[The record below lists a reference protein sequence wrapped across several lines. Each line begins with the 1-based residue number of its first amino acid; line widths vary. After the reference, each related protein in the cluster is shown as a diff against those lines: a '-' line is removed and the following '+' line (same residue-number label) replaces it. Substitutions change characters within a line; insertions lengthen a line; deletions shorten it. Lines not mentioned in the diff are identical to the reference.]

1 MWKIALKLMRK
12 SVRMLI
18 ASGIAILIGSMF
30 MSATLLFVN
39 SVDDLMV
46 RNATEEFSSANYAI
60 SFKNPNSSPSSEI
73 HYKDLH
79 LDKISKMPGVNGIRS
94 DDATALVRVEKGD
107 KSVTSIAWSSG
118 LYGNLPVYKSTEGR
132 DPQKIGEI
140 TLIKS
145 IAKSIHANVGDT
157 ITLVKVDDTGGD
169 KEKSYDVR
177 VVGLVDDG
185 EHSQIPVSNRG
196 TYLGGVTNDFCAKLK
211 NLKNFDNQVVQS
223 KVYMSIDESKIN
235 DLSPK
240 INALLPEQ
248 FSLMSR
254 HEVGVRSVRN
264 VSNGTNFVTMF
275 LLSFG
280 VLALLISSLVIANT
294 FQVLVAQRR
303 RTLAL
308 LRVIGAQSHQLYAA
322 VLLEAAV
329 LGVISAAVGVLCA
342 IGFMGVISN
351 VNINSGPL
359 SKIPLI
365 VSLPAVVWPIV
376 IGAIVTVLASMGAAR
391 SATKV
396 TPMEALRPMDLIK
409 DKRASI
415 IRAVFGV
422 IFIVIGILA
431 TVLSF
436 NALTN
441 MIAGKSPNAGSDSW
455 MTLLG
460 AMFGCALVFIGI
472 IMTAIFWMPFAMK
485 ATGAIMALCGPASKV
500 ANANVQRN
508 PRRVAATGTALL
520 IGVTLVSTVVT
531 GAICGKAT
539 LKGVVDDRYSV
550 DIIIQGKNVD
560 ESLAADIS
568 KISGIKHT
576 ELLSAVPMTFKNAK
590 GKTEYAMVAG
600 VDNANQLRNV
610 MHTDLDGVE
619 INKDSVLLPKFDS
632 EGGEPFELKKGNLN
646 LQAYVEKNDS
656 GDDSDAN
663 SDNITPF
670 TGMNTD
676 SSNNNKSIT
685 VKQVQ
690 FKKYRNVGVY
700 SNNTAFVSK
709 SYFNNYLKPTTHM
722 LLISVDSSKGNLID
736 IVKNIRNVT
745 SNYAE
750 VIAAGSVF
758 QRAQWESAIDI
769 MMMLLVGLIAVA
781 VVIALIGVAN
791 TLSLSVIE
799 RTKESATLRAI
810 GMTRGQVRR
819 SLALEATLISLTST
833 VSGLIVGTVFGWI
846 GSYMVF
852 SVIGKVPFVVDWTI
866 YAVLALIALLA
877 ALLSSV
883 LPARR
888 AVKSSPVV
896 ALAEE

>member
-60 SFKNPNSSPSSEI
+60 SSKGSNNSPSGAI

-107 KSVTSIAWSSG
+107 KSATSIAWSSG

-132 DPQKIGEI
+132 EPQKIGEI

-145 IAKSIHANVGDT
+145 IAKSINANVGDT

-240 INALLPEQ
+240 ISSLLPEQ

-254 HEVGVRSVRN
+254 HEVGVRAVRN

-280 VLALLISSLVIANT
+280 ILALLISSLVIANT

-322 VLLEAAV
+322 VLLEAAI
-329 LGVISAAVGVLCA
+329 LGVISACVGVLCA
-342 IGFMGVISN
+342 IGFMGAISN

-376 IGAIVTVLASMGAAR
+376 IGVIVTVLASMSAAR

-422 IFIVIGILA
+422 IFIVAGILA
-431 TVLSF
+431 TALS
-436 NALTN
+436 ATSLAS
-441 MIAGKSPNAGSDSW
+441 MIAVQSPNAGSDSW

-460 AMFGCALVFIGI
+460 AVFGCALVFIGI
-472 IMTAIFWMPFAMK
+472 IITATFWMPFAMK
-485 ATGAIMALCGPASKV
+485 LTGAIMALCGPASKV

-550 DIIIQGKNVD
+550 DIIVQGKNVN

-568 KISGIKHT
+568 KISGVKHT
-576 ELLSAVPMTFKNAK
+576 ELLPAVPMTFKNAK
-590 GKTEYAMVAG
+590 GKTEYTMVAG
-600 VDNANQLRNV
+600 VDNVNQLKNV
-610 MHTDLDGVE
+610 MHTDLSGVN
-619 INKDSVLLPKFDS
+619 INKDSVLLPKFNE
-632 EGGEPFELKKGNLN
+632 EGGEPFDLKKGNLN
-646 LQAYVEKNDS
+646 LQAYVENYSS
-656 GDDSDAN
+656 GETDGK
-663 SDNITPF
+663 NITPF

-676 SSNNNKSIT
+676 PTNNNKSIT

-690 FKKYRNVGVY
+690 FKKYRNIGVY

-709 SYFNNYLKPTTHM
+709 SYFNKYLNPTTHM
-722 LLISVDSSKGNLID
+722 LLILVDSSKANLVD
-736 IVKNIRNVT
+736 IAKNIQNVT
-745 SNYAE
+745 SSYAE
-750 VIAAGSVF
+750 VMATGSVF
-758 QRAQWESAIDI
+758 ERAKWESAINSI
-769 MMMLLVGLIAVA
+769 MMVLVGLIAVA

-833 VSGLIVGTVFGWI
+833 VCGLIVGTAFGWV

-852 SVIGKVPFVVDWTI
+852 SIIGNVPFVVDWNI
-866 YAVLALIALLA
+866 YAILALIALLA

-896 ALAEE
+896 ALAED

>member
-1 MWKIALKLMRK
+1 MRK

-30 MSATLLFVN
+30 MSATLLFAN

-46 RNATEEFSSANYAI
+46 RNATDEFGSANYAI
-60 SFKNPNSSPSSEI
+60 SFRNPNSSPSSEI

-79 LDKISKMPGVNGIRS
+79 LDEISKMTGVNGIRS

-107 KSVTSIAWSSG
+107 KSVTSIAWSNG

-132 DPQKIGEI
+132 EPQKIGEI

-145 IAKSIHANVGDT
+145 IAKSIHANIGDT

-185 EHSQIPVSNRG
+185 EHSQIPFSNRG
-196 TYLGGVTNDFCAKLK
+196 TYLGGVTNDFCAKLN
-211 NLKNFDNQVVQS
+211 NLKNFDNEVVQS

-240 INALLPEQ
+240 INSLLPSR

-254 HEVGVRSVRN
+254 HEVGVRAVRN

-280 VLALLISSLVIANT
+280 ILALLISSLVIANT

-322 VLLEAAV
+322 VLLEAAI

-342 IGFMGVISN
+342 IGFMGAISN

-365 VSLPAVVWPIV
+365 VSLPAVVWPIA
-376 IGAIVTVLASMGAAR
+376 IGTIVTVLASMSAAR

-415 IRAVFGV
+415 LRSVFGV
-422 IFIVIGILA
+422 VFIVVGILFTALSA
-431 TVLSF
+431 TSLAS
-436 NALTN
+436 
-441 MIAGKSPNAGSDSW
+441 MIAGKSPTAGSDSW

-472 IMTAIFWMPFAMK
+472 IITATFWMPFAMK

-576 ELLSAVPMTFKNAK
+576 ELLPAVPMTFKNAK
-590 GKTEYAMVAG
+590 GKTEYAMAAG
-600 VDNANQLRNV
+600 VDNTDQLRNV
-610 MHTDLDGVE
+610 MHTNLDGVN
-619 INKDSVLLPKFDS
+619 INRDSVLLPKFNN
-632 EGGEPFELKKGNLN
+632 EGGEPFELKKGNLD
-646 LQAYVEKNDS
+646 LQAYVEKYSSSEDS
-656 GDDSDAN
+656 VDS
-663 SDNITPF
+663 ITPF

-676 SSNNNKSIT
+676 SSNNDKSIT

-690 FKKYRNVGVY
+690 FKKYRNVNIY
-700 SNNTAFVSK
+700 SRNTAFVSK
-709 SYFNNYLKPTTHM
+709 SYFNNYLKPTTHI
-722 LLISVDSSKGNLID
+722 LLISVDSSKANLVD
-736 IVKNIRNVT
+736 IVKNIRNIT
-745 SNYAE
+745 SSYAE
-750 VIAAGSVF
+750 VMAGGSVF

-833 VSGLIVGTVFGWI
+833 VSGLIVGTAFGWI

-852 SVIGKVPFVVDWTI
+852 SAIGKVPFVIDWTI

-896 ALAEE
+896 ALAED

>member
-46 RNATEEFSSANYAI
+46 RNATEEFHSANYAI
-60 SFKNPNSSPSSEI
+60 SSKSSNNSPNSGI

-79 LDKISKMPGVNGIRS
+79 LDKISKMHGVNGIRS

-145 IAKSIHANVGDT
+145 IAKSIHANIGDT

-196 TYLGGVTNDFCAKLK
+196 TYLGGVTNDFCAKLN
-211 NLKNFDNQVVQS
+211 NLKNFDNEVVQS

-240 INALLPEQ
+240 INSLLPSR

-254 HEVGVRSVRN
+254 HEVGVRAVRN

-280 VLALLISSLVIANT
+280 ILALLISSLVIANT

-322 VLLEAAV
+322 VLLEAAI
-329 LGVISAAVGVLCA
+329 LGVISAGVGVLCA
-342 IGFMGVISN
+342 IGFMGAISN

-365 VSLPAVVWPIV
+365 VSLPAVVWPIA
-376 IGAIVTVLASMGAAR
+376 IGTIVTVLASMSAAR

-422 IFIVIGILA
+422 LFIVVGILA
-431 TVLSF
+431 TALS
-436 NALTN
+436 ATSLAS
-441 MIAGKSPNAGSDSW
+441 MIAGKSPTAGSDSW

-472 IMTAIFWMPFAMK
+472 IITATFWMPFAMK

-539 LKGVVDDRYSV
+539 LKGVVDDHYSV

-576 ELLSAVPMTFKNAK
+576 ELLPAVPMTFKNAK
-590 GKTEYAMVAG
+590 GKTEYAMAAG
-600 VDNANQLRNV
+600 VDNADQLRNV
-610 MHTDLDGVE
+610 MHTDLDGVN
-619 INKDSVLLPKFDS
+619 ITKDSVLLPKFNE
-632 EGGEPFELKKGNLN
+632 EGGEPFELKKGNLS
-646 LQAYVEKNDS
+646 LQAYVEKYSSGETDS
-656 GDDSDAN
+656 N
-663 SDNITPF
+663 NITPF

-676 SSNNNKSIT
+676 SSNNDKSIT

-690 FKKYRNVGVY
+690 FKTYRNVGVY

-722 LLISVDSSKGNLID
+722 LLISVDSSKANLID

>member
-30 MSATLLFVN
+30 MSATLLFAN

-46 RNATEEFSSANYAI
+46 RNATNEFGSANYAI
-60 SFKNPNSSPSSEI
+60 SFRNPNSSPSSEI

-79 LDKISKMPGVNGIRS
+79 LDEISKMPGVNGIRS

-107 KSVTSIAWSSG
+107 KSVTSIAWSNG

-132 DPQKIGEI
+132 DPQEISEI

-145 IAKSIHANVGDT
+145 IAKSIHANIGDT

-185 EHSQIPVSNRG
+185 EHSQIPFSNRG
-196 TYLGGVTNDFCAKLK
+196 TYLGGITNDFCAKLE
-211 NLKNFDNQVVQS
+211 NIENFDNQVVQS

-240 INALLPEQ
+240 INALLPSR

-280 VLALLISSLVIANT
+280 ILALLISSLVIANT

-322 VLLEAAV
+322 VLLEAAI

-342 IGFMGVISN
+342 IGFMGAISN

-365 VSLPAVVWPIV
+365 VSLPAVVWPIA
-376 IGAIVTVLASMGAAR
+376 IGTIVTVLASMSAAR

-422 IFIVIGILA
+422 IFIVVGILA
-431 TVLSF
+431 TALS
-436 NALTN
+436 ATSLAS

-472 IMTAIFWMPFAMK
+472 IITATFWMPFAMK

-576 ELLSAVPMTFKNAK
+576 ELLPAVPMTFKNAK
-590 GKTEYAMVAG
+590 GKTEYAMAVG
-600 VDNANQLRNV
+600 VDNVNQLKNV
-610 MHTDLDGVE
+610 MHTDLDGVN
-619 INKDSVLLPKFDS
+619 INKDSILLPKFNE
-632 EGGEPFELKKGNLN
+632 EGGEPFELKKGNLD
-646 LQAYVEKNDS
+646 LQAYVEKYSS
-656 GDDSDAN
+656 GETD

-670 TGMNTD
+670 TGTNTD
-676 SSNNNKSIT
+676 SSNNDKSIT

-690 FKKYRNVGVY
+690 FKKYRNVNIY
-700 SNNTAFVSK
+700 SRNTAFVSK
-709 SYFNNYLKPTTHM
+709 SYFNNYLKPTTHI
-722 LLISVDSSKGNLID
+722 LLISVDSSKANLVD
-736 IVKNIRNVT
+736 IVKNIRNIT
-745 SNYAE
+745 SSYAE
-750 VIAAGSVF
+750 VMAAGSVF
-758 QRAQWESAIDI
+758 ERAQWESAIDV

-852 SVIGKVPFVVDWTI
+852 SVIGKVPFVVDWAI

>member
-30 MSATLLFVN
+30 MSATLLFAN

-46 RNATEEFSSANYAI
+46 RNATNEFGSANYAI
-60 SFKNPNSSPSSEI
+60 SFRNPNSSPSSEI

-79 LDKISKMPGVNGIRS
+79 LDEISKMPGVNGIRS

-107 KSVTSIAWSSG
+107 KSVTSIAWSNG

-132 DPQKIGEI
+132 DPQEIGEI

-145 IAKSIHANVGDT
+145 IAKSIHANIGDT

-185 EHSQIPVSNRG
+185 EHSQIPFSNRG
-196 TYLGGVTNDFCAKLK
+196 TYLGGITNDFCAKLE
-211 NLKNFDNQVVQS
+211 NIENFDNQVVQS

-240 INALLPEQ
+240 INALLPSR

-280 VLALLISSLVIANT
+280 ILALLISSLVIANT

-322 VLLEAAV
+322 VLLEAAI

-342 IGFMGVISN
+342 IGFMGAISN

-365 VSLPAVVWPIV
+365 VSLPAIVWPIA
-376 IGAIVTVLASMGAAR
+376 IGTIVTVLASMSAAR

-422 IFIVIGILA
+422 LFIVVGILA
-431 TVLSF
+431 TALS
-436 NALTN
+436 ATSLAS

-472 IMTAIFWMPFAMK
+472 IITATFWMPFAMK
-485 ATGAIMALCGPASKV
+485 ATGAIMALCGSASKV

-576 ELLSAVPMTFKNAK
+576 ELLPAVPMTFKNAK
-590 GKTEYAMVAG
+590 GKTEYAMAVG
-600 VDNANQLRNV
+600 VDNVNQLKNV
-610 MHTDLDGVE
+610 MHTDLDGVN
-619 INKDSVLLPKFDS
+619 INKDSILLPKFNE
-632 EGGEPFELKKGNLN
+632 EGGEPFELKKGNLD
-646 LQAYVEKNDS
+646 LQAYVEKYSS
-656 GDDSDAN
+656 GETD

-670 TGMNTD
+670 TGTNTD
-676 SSNNNKSIT
+676 SSNNDKSIT

-690 FKKYRNVGVY
+690 FKKYRNVNIY
-700 SNNTAFVSK
+700 SRNTAFVSK
-709 SYFNNYLKPTTHM
+709 SYFNNYLKPTTHI
-722 LLISVDSSKGNLID
+722 LLISVDSSKANLVD
-736 IVKNIRNVT
+736 IVKNIRNIT
-745 SNYAE
+745 SSYAE
-750 VIAAGSVF
+750 VMAAGSVF
-758 QRAQWESAIDI
+758 ERAQWESAIDV

-852 SVIGKVPFVVDWTI
+852 SVIGKVPFVVDWAI
-866 YAVLALIALLA
+866 YAVLALITLLA

>member
-30 MSATLLFVN
+30 MSATLLFAN

-46 RNATEEFSSANYAI
+46 RNATNEFGSANYAI
-60 SFKNPNSSPSSEI
+60 SFRNPNSSPSSEI

-79 LDKISKMPGVNGIRS
+79 LDEISKMPGVNGIRS

-107 KSVTSIAWSSG
+107 KSVTSIAWSNG

-132 DPQKIGEI
+132 DPQEIGEI

-145 IAKSIHANVGDT
+145 IAKSIHANIGDT

-185 EHSQIPVSNRG
+185 EHSQIPFSNRG
-196 TYLGGVTNDFCAKLK
+196 TYLGGITNDFCAKLE
-211 NLKNFDNQVVQS
+211 NIENFDNQVVQS

-240 INALLPEQ
+240 INALLPSR

-280 VLALLISSLVIANT
+280 ILALLISSLVIANT

-322 VLLEAAV
+322 VLLEAAI

-342 IGFMGVISN
+342 IGFMGAISN

-365 VSLPAVVWPIV
+365 VSLPAVVWPIA
-376 IGAIVTVLASMGAAR
+376 IGTIVTVLASMSAAR

-422 IFIVIGILA
+422 LFIVVGILA
-431 TVLSF
+431 TALS
-436 NALTN
+436 ATSLAS

-472 IMTAIFWMPFAMK
+472 IITATFWMPFAMK

-576 ELLSAVPMTFKNAK
+576 ELLPAVPMTFKNAK
-590 GKTEYAMVAG
+590 GKTEYAMAAG
-600 VDNANQLRNV
+600 VDNVNQLKNV
-610 MHTDLDGVE
+610 MHTDLDGVN
-619 INKDSVLLPKFDS
+619 INKDSILLPKFNE
-632 EGGEPFELKKGNLN
+632 EGGEPFELKKGNLD
-646 LQAYVEKNDS
+646 LQAYVEKYSS
-656 GDDSDAN
+656 GETD

-670 TGMNTD
+670 TGTNTD
-676 SSNNNKSIT
+676 SSNNDKSIT

-690 FKKYRNVGVY
+690 FKNYRNVNIY
-700 SNNTAFVSK
+700 SRNTAFVSK
-709 SYFNNYLKPTTHM
+709 SYFNNYLKPTTHI
-722 LLISVDSSKGNLID
+722 LLISVDSSKANLVD
-736 IVKNIRNVT
+736 IVKNIRNIT
-745 SNYAE
+745 PSYAE
-750 VIAAGSVF
+750 VMAAGSVF
-758 QRAQWESAIDI
+758 ERAQWESAIDV

-852 SVIGKVPFVVDWTI
+852 SVIGKVPFVVDWAI

>member
-46 RNATEEFSSANYAI
+46 RNATEEFHSANYAI
-60 SFKNPNSSPSSEI
+60 SSKSSNSSPNSGI

-79 LDKISKMPGVNGIRS
+79 LDEISKMPGVNGIRS

-145 IAKSIHANVGDT
+145 IAKSIHANIGDT

-196 TYLGGVTNDFCAKLK
+196 TYLGGVTNDFCAKLN

-235 DLSPK
+235 DLSHK

-254 HEVGVRSVRN
+254 HEVGVRAVRN
-264 VSNGTNFVTMF
+264 ISNGTNFITMF
-275 LLSFG
+275 LMSFG
-280 VLALLISSLVIANT
+280 VLALLVSSLVIANT

-322 VLLEAAV
+322 VLLEAAI
-329 LGVISAAVGVLCA
+329 LGVISASIGVLCA
-342 IGFMGVISN
+342 IGFMGAISN

-415 IRAVFGV
+415 LRSVFGV
-422 IFIVIGILA
+422 LFIVVGILFTALSA
-431 TVLSF
+431 TSLAS
-436 NALTN
+436 
-441 MIAGKSPNAGSDSW
+441 MIAQQSPNAGADSW
-455 MTLLG
+455 RTLLV
-460 AMFGCALVFIGI
+460 AVFGCALVFIGI
-472 IMTAIFWMPFAMK
+472 IITATFWMPFAMK

-576 ELLSAVPMTFKNAK
+576 ELLPAVPMTFKNAK
-590 GKTEYAMVAG
+590 GETEYTLVAG
-600 VDNANQLRNV
+600 VDNVDQLRNV
-610 MHTDLDGVE
+610 MHTDLDGVN
-619 INKDSVLLPKFDS
+619 INKDSVLLPKPD
-632 EGGEPFELKKGNLN
+632 EGEEPFDLKKGSLN
-646 LQAYVEKNDS
+646 LQAYVEKYNSND
-656 GDDSDAN
+656 
-663 SDNITPF
+663 DNNDNFTPF

-690 FKKYRNVGVY
+690 FKKYRNVSVD
-700 SNNTAFVSK
+700 SNNTSFVSK
-709 SYFNNYLKPTTHM
+709 SYFNNYLKPTTHI
-722 LLISVDSSKGNLID
+722 LLISLNSRNANLID

-750 VIAAGSVF
+750 VMSTGSVF
-758 QRAQWESAIDI
+758 ERAMWESAIDT

-819 SLALEATLISLTST
+819 SLAMEATLISLTST

-852 SVIGKVPFVVDWTI
+852 SVIGKVPFVIDWTI
-866 YAVLALIALLA
+866 YAVLALIALFA

-896 ALAEE
+896 ALADE

>member
-30 MSATLLFVN
+30 MSATLLFAN
-39 SVDDLMV
+39 SVDDLVV
-46 RNATEEFSSANYAI
+46 RNATEEFGSANYAI

-79 LDKISKMPGVNGIRS
+79 LDEISKMPGVNGIRS
-94 DDATALVRVEKGD
+94 DDATALVKVEKGD

-145 IAKSIHANVGDT
+145 IAKSIHANIGDT

-185 EHSQIPVSNRG
+185 EHSQIPTSYRG
-196 TYLGGVTNDFCAKLK
+196 TYLGGVTNDFCAKLN

-235 DLSPK
+235 DLSHK

-254 HEVGVRSVRN
+254 HEVGVRAVRN
-264 VSNGTNFVTMF
+264 ISNGTNFITMF
-275 LLSFG
+275 LMSFG
-280 VLALLISSLVIANT
+280 VLALLVSSLVIANT

-322 VLLEAAV
+322 VLLEAAI
-329 LGVISAAVGVLCA
+329 LGVISASIGVLCA
-342 IGFMGVISN
+342 IGFMGAISN

-365 VSLPAVVWPIV
+365 VSLPAIVWPIV
-376 IGAIVTVLASMGAAR
+376 IGAIVTVLASMSAAR

-415 IRAVFGV
+415 LRAVFGV
-422 IFIVIGILA
+422 IFIVAGILA
-431 TVLSF
+431 TALSI
-436 NALTN
+436 NILASML
-441 MIAGKSPNAGSDSW
+441 AGRSVNAGSNSW

-460 AMFGCALVFIGI
+460 AIFGCSLVFIGI
-472 IMTAIFWMPFAMK
+472 VITATFWMPFAMR
-485 ATGAIMALCGPASKV
+485 ATGAVMALCGPSSKV

-550 DIIIQGKNVD
+550 DIIVQGKNVD

-576 ELLSAVPMTFKNAK
+576 ELLPAVPMTFKNAK
-590 GKTEYAMVAG
+590 GETEYTLVAG
-600 VDNANQLRNV
+600 VDNVDQLRNV
-610 MHTDLDGVE
+610 MHTDLDGVN
-619 INKDSVLLPKFDS
+619 INKDSVLLPKPD
-632 EGGEPFELKKGNLN
+632 EGEEPFDLKKGSLN
-646 LQAYVEKNDS
+646 LQAYVEKYNSND
-656 GDDSDAN
+656 
-663 SDNITPF
+663 DNNDNFTPF

-690 FKKYRNVGVY
+690 FKKYRNVSVD
-700 SNNTAFVSK
+700 SNNTSFVSK
-709 SYFNNYLKPTTHM
+709 SYFNNYLKPTTHI
-722 LLISVDSSKGNLID
+722 LLISLNSRNANLID

-750 VIAAGSVF
+750 VMSTGSVF
-758 QRAQWESAIDI
+758 ERAMWESAIDT

-819 SLALEATLISLTST
+819 SLAMEATLISLTST

-852 SVIGKVPFVVDWTI
+852 SVIGKVPFVIDWTI
-866 YAVLALIALLA
+866 YAVLALIALFA

-896 ALAEE
+896 ALADE

>member
-30 MSATLLFVN
+30 MSATLLFAN

-46 RNATEEFSSANYAI
+46 RNATNEFGSANYAI
-60 SFKNPNSSPSSEI
+60 SFRNPNSSPSSEI

-79 LDKISKMPGVNGIRS
+79 LDEISKMPGVNGIRS

-107 KSVTSIAWSSG
+107 KSVTSIAWSNG

-132 DPQKIGEI
+132 DPQEIGEI

-145 IAKSIHANVGDT
+145 IAKSIHANIGDT

-185 EHSQIPVSNRG
+185 EHSQIPFSNRG
-196 TYLGGVTNDFCAKLK
+196 TYLGGVTNDFCAKLN
-211 NLKNFDNQVVQS
+211 NLKNFDNEVVQS

-240 INALLPEQ
+240 INALLPSR

-280 VLALLISSLVIANT
+280 ILALLISSLVIANT

-322 VLLEAAV
+322 VLLEAAI

-342 IGFMGVISN
+342 IGFMGAISN

-365 VSLPAVVWPIV
+365 VSLPAIVWPIA
-376 IGAIVTVLASMGAAR
+376 IGTIVTVLASMSAAR

-422 IFIVIGILA
+422 VFIVVGILA
-431 TVLSF
+431 TALS
-436 NALTN
+436 ATSLAS
-441 MIAGKSPNAGSDSW
+441 MIARRSPTAGSDSW

-472 IMTAIFWMPFAMK
+472 VMTSIFWMPFAMK

-576 ELLSAVPMTFKNAK
+576 ELLPAVPMTFKNAK
-590 GKTEYAMVAG
+590 GKTEYAMAAG
-600 VDNANQLRNV
+600 VDNIDQLKNV
-610 MHTDLDGVE
+610 MHTNLDGVN
-619 INKDSVLLPKFDS
+619 INKDSILLPKFNN

-646 LQAYVEKNDS
+646 LQAYVEKYSS
-656 GDDSDAN
+656 GETD

-676 SSNNNKSIT
+676 TTNNDKSIT

-690 FKKYRNVGVY
+690 FKKYRNVNIY
-700 SNNTAFVSK
+700 SRNTAFVSK
-709 SYFNNYLKPTTHM
+709 SYFNNYLKPTTHI
-722 LLISVDSSKGNLID
+722 LLISVDSSKANLVD
-736 IVKNIRNVT
+736 IVKNIRNIT
-745 SNYAE
+745 SSYAE
-750 VIAAGSVF
+750 VMAAGSVF
-758 QRAQWESAIDI
+758 ERAQWESAIDV

-833 VSGLIVGTVFGWI
+833 VSGLIVGTAFGWI

-852 SVIGKVPFVVDWTI
+852 SAIGKVPFVIDWTI

-896 ALAEE
+896 ALAED

>member
-30 MSATLLFVN
+30 MSATLLFAN

-46 RNATEEFSSANYAI
+46 RNATDEFGSANYAI
-60 SFKNPNSSPSSEI
+60 SFRNPNSSPSSEI

-79 LDKISKMPGVNGIRS
+79 LDEISKMPGVNGIRS

-107 KSVTSIAWSSG
+107 KSVTSIAWSNG

-145 IAKSIHANVGDT
+145 IAKSIHANIGDT

-196 TYLGGVTNDFCAKLK
+196 TYLGGVTNDFCAKLN
-211 NLKNFDNQVVQS
+211 NLKNFDNEVVQS

-240 INALLPEQ
+240 INSLLPSR

-254 HEVGVRSVRN
+254 HEVGVRAVRN

-280 VLALLISSLVIANT
+280 ILALLISSLVIANT

-322 VLLEAAV
+322 VLLEAAI
-329 LGVISAAVGVLCA
+329 LGVISAGVGVLCA
-342 IGFMGVISN
+342 IGFMGAISN

-365 VSLPAVVWPIV
+365 VSLPAIVWPIA
-376 IGAIVTVLASMGAAR
+376 IGTIVTVLASMSAAR

-422 IFIVIGILA
+422 LFIVVGILA
-431 TVLSF
+431 TALS
-436 NALTN
+436 ATSLAS
-441 MIAGKSPNAGSDSW
+441 MIAGKSPTAGSDSW

-472 IMTAIFWMPFAMK
+472 IITATFWMPFAMK

-539 LKGVVDDRYSV
+539 LKGVVDDHYSV

-576 ELLSAVPMTFKNAK
+576 ELLPAVPMTFKNAK
-590 GKTEYAMVAG
+590 GKTEYAMAAG
-600 VDNANQLRNV
+600 VDNVNQLKNV
-610 MHTDLDGVE
+610 MHTDLDGVN
-619 INKDSVLLPKFDS
+619 INKDSVLLPKFNE

-646 LQAYVEKNDS
+646 LQAYVEKYSS
-656 GDDSDAN
+656 GETDSD
-663 SDNITPF
+663 DITPF

-676 SSNNNKSIT
+676 PSNNDKSIT

-690 FKKYRNVGVY
+690 FKKYRNVNIY
-700 SNNTAFVSK
+700 SRNTAFVSK
-709 SYFNNYLKPTTHM
+709 SYFNNYLKPTTHI
-722 LLISVDSSKGNLID
+722 LLISVDSSKANLVD
-736 IVKNIRNVT
+736 IVKNIRNIT
-745 SNYAE
+745 SSYAE
-750 VIAAGSVF
+750 VMAGGSVF
-758 QRAQWESAIDI
+758 QRAQWESAIDV

-833 VSGLIVGTVFGWI
+833 VSGLIVGTAFGWI

-852 SVIGKVPFVVDWTI
+852 SAIGKVPFVIDWTI

-896 ALAEE
+896 ALAED

>member
-30 MSATLLFVN
+30 MSATLLFAN

-46 RNATEEFSSANYAI
+46 RNATDEFSSANYAI
-60 SFKNPNSSPSSEI
+60 SFKNPNSSPSSKI

-79 LDKISKMPGVNGIRS
+79 LDEISKMPGINGIRS

-107 KSVTSIAWSSG
+107 KSVTSIAWSNG

-132 DPQKIGEI
+132 DPQEIGEI

-145 IAKSIHANVGDT
+145 IAKSIHANIGDT

-185 EHSQIPVSNRG
+185 EHSQIPFSNRG
-196 TYLGGVTNDFCAKLK
+196 TYLGGVTNDFCAKLN
-211 NLKNFDNQVVQS
+211 NLKNFDNEVVQS

-240 INALLPEQ
+240 INSLLPSR

-254 HEVGVRSVRN
+254 HEVGVRAVRN

-280 VLALLISSLVIANT
+280 ILALLISSLVIANT

-322 VLLEAAV
+322 VLLEAAI

-342 IGFMGVISN
+342 IGFMGAISN

-365 VSLPAVVWPIV
+365 VSLPAVVWPIA
-376 IGAIVTVLASMGAAR
+376 IGTIVTVLASMSAAR

-415 IRAVFGV
+415 LRSVFGV
-422 IFIVIGILA
+422 VFIVVGILA
-431 TVLSF
+431 TDLS
-436 NALTN
+436 ATSLAS
-441 MIAGKSPNAGSDSW
+441 MIARKSPTAGSDSW

-472 IMTAIFWMPFAMK
+472 IITATFWMPFAMK

-531 GAICGKAT
+531 GAMCGKAT
-539 LKGVVDDRYSV
+539 LKGVVDDHYSV

-568 KISGIKHT
+568 KISGIKNT
-576 ELLSAVPMTFKNAK
+576 ELLPAVPMTFKNAK
-590 GKTEYAMVAG
+590 GKTEYAMAAG
-600 VDNANQLRNV
+600 VDNTDQLKNV
-610 MHTDLDGVE
+610 MHTNLDGVN
-619 INKDSVLLPKFDS
+619 INRDSVLLPKFNN
-632 EGGEPFELKKGNLN
+632 EGGEPFDLEKGNLN
-646 LQAYVEKNDS
+646 LQAYVEKYSSSEDS
-656 GDDSDAN
+656 VDS
-663 SDNITPF
+663 ITPF

-676 SSNNNKSIT
+676 SSNNDKSIT

-690 FKKYRNVGVY
+690 FKKYRNV
-700 SNNTAFVSK
+700 SIHSRNTAFVSK
-709 SYFNNYLKPTTHM
+709 SYFNNYLKPTTHI
-722 LLISVDSSKGNLID
+722 LLISVDSSKANLVD
-736 IVKNIRNVT
+736 IVKNIRNIT
-745 SNYAE
+745 SSYAE
-750 VIAAGSVF
+750 VMAGGSVF

-833 VSGLIVGTVFGWI
+833 VSGLIVGTAFGWI

-852 SVIGKVPFVVDWTI
+852 SAIGKVPFVVDWAI

-896 ALAEE
+896 ALAED

>member
-30 MSATLLFVN
+30 MSATLLFAN

-46 RNATEEFSSANYAI
+46 RNATDEFGSANYAI
-60 SFKNPNSSPSSEI
+60 SFRNPNSFPSSKI

-79 LDKISKMPGVNGIRS
+79 LDEISKMPGVNGIRI

-132 DPQKIGEI
+132 DPQEIGEI

-145 IAKSIHANVGDT
+145 IAKSIHANIGDT

-185 EHSQIPVSNRG
+185 EHSQIPFSNRG
-196 TYLGGVTNDFCAKLK
+196 TYLGGVTNDFCAKLN

-240 INALLPEQ
+240 INSLLPSR

-254 HEVGVRSVRN
+254 HEVGVRAVRS

-280 VLALLISSLVIANT
+280 ILALLVSSLVIANT

-322 VLLEAAV
+322 VLLEAAI

-342 IGFMGVISN
+342 IGFMGAISN

-365 VSLPAVVWPIV
+365 VSLPAVVWPIA
-376 IGAIVTVLASMGAAR
+376 IGAIVTVLASMSAAR

-422 IFIVIGILA
+422 LFIVVGILA
-431 TVLSF
+431 TALS
-436 NALTN
+436 ATSLAS
-441 MIAGKSPNAGSDSW
+441 MIAGKSPTAGSDSW

-576 ELLSAVPMTFKNAK
+576 ELLPAVPMTFKNAK
-590 GKTEYAMVAG
+590 GKTEYAMAAG
-600 VDNANQLRNV
+600 VDNIDQLKNV
-610 MHTDLDGVE
+610 MHTNLDGVN
-619 INKDSVLLPKFDS
+619 INKDSVLLPKFNE

-646 LQAYVEKNDS
+646 LQAYVEKYSSGETDS
-656 GDDSDAN
+656 N
-663 SDNITPF
+663 NITPF

-676 SSNNNKSIT
+676 PSNNDKSIT

-690 FKKYRNVGVY
+690 FKKYRNVNIY
-700 SNNTAFVSK
+700 SRNTAFVSK
-709 SYFNNYLKPTTHM
+709 SYFNNYLKPTTHI
-722 LLISVDSSKGNLID
+722 LLISVDSSKANLVD
-736 IVKNIRNVT
+736 IVKNIRNIT
-745 SNYAE
+745 SSYAE
-750 VIAAGSVF
+750 VMAAGSVF

-833 VSGLIVGTVFGWI
+833 VSGLIVGTAFGWI

-852 SVIGKVPFVVDWTI
+852 SAIGKVPFVIDWTI

>member
-30 MSATLLFVN
+30 MSATLLFAN

-46 RNATEEFSSANYAI
+46 RNATNEFGSANYAI
-60 SFKNPNSSPSSEI
+60 SFRNPNSSPSSEI

-79 LDKISKMPGVNGIRS
+79 LDEISKMPGVNGIRS

-107 KSVTSIAWSSG
+107 KSVTSIAWSNG

-132 DPQKIGEI
+132 DPQEIGEI

-145 IAKSIHANVGDT
+145 IAKSIHANIGDT

-185 EHSQIPVSNRG
+185 EHSQIPFSNRG
-196 TYLGGVTNDFCAKLK
+196 TYLGGITNDFCAKLE
-211 NLKNFDNQVVQS
+211 NIENFDNQVVQS

-240 INALLPEQ
+240 INALLPSR

-280 VLALLISSLVIANT
+280 ILALLISSLVIANT

-322 VLLEAAV
+322 VLLEAAI

-342 IGFMGVISN
+342 IGFMGAISN

-365 VSLPAVVWPIV
+365 VSLPAIVWPIA
-376 IGAIVTVLASMGAAR
+376 IGTIVTVLASMSAAR

-422 IFIVIGILA
+422 LFIVVGILA
-431 TVLSF
+431 TALS
-436 NALTN
+436 ATSLAS

-472 IMTAIFWMPFAMK
+472 IITATFWMPFAMK
-485 ATGAIMALCGPASKV
+485 ATGAIMVLCGPASKV

-576 ELLSAVPMTFKNAK
+576 ELLPAVPMTFKNAK
-590 GKTEYAMVAG
+590 GKTEYAMAVG
-600 VDNANQLRNV
+600 VDNVNQLKNV
-610 MHTDLDGVE
+610 MHTDLDGVN
-619 INKDSVLLPKFDS
+619 INKDSILLPKFNE
-632 EGGEPFELKKGNLN
+632 EGGEPFELKKGNLD
-646 LQAYVEKNDS
+646 LQAYVEKYSS
-656 GDDSDAN
+656 GETD

-670 TGMNTD
+670 TGTNTD
-676 SSNNNKSIT
+676 SSNNDKSIT

-690 FKKYRNVGVY
+690 FKKYRNVNIY
-700 SNNTAFVSK
+700 SRNTAFVSK
-709 SYFNNYLKPTTHM
+709 SYFNNYLKPTTHI
-722 LLISVDSSKGNLID
+722 LLISVDSSKANLVD
-736 IVKNIRNVT
+736 IVKNIRNIT
-745 SNYAE
+745 SSYAE
-750 VIAAGSVF
+750 VMAAGSVF
-758 QRAQWESAIDI
+758 ERAQWESAIDV

-852 SVIGKVPFVVDWTI
+852 SVIGKVPFVVDWAI

>member
-30 MSATLLFVN
+30 MSATLLFAN

-46 RNATEEFSSANYAI
+46 RNATNEFGSANYAI
-60 SFKNPNSSPSSEI
+60 SFRNPNSSPSSEI

-79 LDKISKMPGVNGIRS
+79 LDEISKMPGVNGIRS

-107 KSVTSIAWSSG
+107 KSVTSIAWSNG

-145 IAKSIHANVGDT
+145 IAKSIHANIGDT

-196 TYLGGVTNDFCAKLK
+196 TYLGGVTNDFCAKLN
-211 NLKNFDNQVVQS
+211 NLKNFDNEVVQS

-240 INALLPEQ
+240 INALLPSR

-280 VLALLISSLVIANT
+280 ILALLISSLVIANT

-322 VLLEAAV
+322 VLLEAAI

-342 IGFMGVISN
+342 IGFMGAISN

-365 VSLPAVVWPIV
+365 VSLPAIVWPIA
-376 IGAIVTVLASMGAAR
+376 IGTIVTVLASMSAAR

-422 IFIVIGILA
+422 LFIVVGILA
-431 TVLSF
+431 TALS
-436 NALTN
+436 ATSLAS
-441 MIAGKSPNAGSDSW
+441 MIAGKSPTAGSDSW

-472 IMTAIFWMPFAMK
+472 IITATFWMPFAMK

-576 ELLSAVPMTFKNAK
+576 ELLPAVPMTFKNAK
-590 GKTEYAMVAG
+590 GKTEYAMAVG
-600 VDNANQLRNV
+600 VDNVNQLKNV
-610 MHTDLDGVE
+610 MHTDLDGVN
-619 INKDSVLLPKFDS
+619 INKDSILLPKFNE
-632 EGGEPFELKKGNLN
+632 EGGEPFELKKGNLD
-646 LQAYVEKNDS
+646 LQAYVEKYSS
-656 GDDSDAN
+656 GETD

-670 TGMNTD
+670 TGTNTD
-676 SSNNNKSIT
+676 SSNNDKSIT

-690 FKKYRNVGVY
+690 FKKYRNVNIY
-700 SNNTAFVSK
+700 SRNTAFVSK
-709 SYFNNYLKPTTHM
+709 SYFNNYLKPTTHI
-722 LLISVDSSKGNLID
+722 LLISVDSSKANLVD
-736 IVKNIRNVT
+736 IVKNIRNIT
-745 SNYAE
+745 SSYAE
-750 VIAAGSVF
+750 VMAAGSVF
-758 QRAQWESAIDI
+758 ERAQWESAIDV

-852 SVIGKVPFVVDWTI
+852 SVIGKVPFVVDWAI

>member
-30 MSATLLFVN
+30 MSATLLFAN

-46 RNATEEFSSANYAI
+46 RNATNEFGSANYAI
-60 SFKNPNSSPSSEI
+60 SFRNPNSSPSSEI

-79 LDKISKMPGVNGIRS
+79 LDEISKMPGVNGIRS

-107 KSVTSIAWSSG
+107 KSVTSIAWSNG

-132 DPQKIGEI
+132 DPQEIGEI

-145 IAKSIHANVGDT
+145 IAKSIHANIGDT

-185 EHSQIPVSNRG
+185 EHSQIPFSNRG
-196 TYLGGVTNDFCAKLK
+196 TYLGGITNDFCAKLE
-211 NLKNFDNQVVQS
+211 NIENFDNQVVQS

-240 INALLPEQ
+240 INALLPSR

-280 VLALLISSLVIANT
+280 ILALLISSLVIANT

-322 VLLEAAV
+322 VLLEAAI

-342 IGFMGVISN
+342 IGFMGAISN

-365 VSLPAVVWPIV
+365 VSLPAVVCPIA
-376 IGAIVTVLASMGAAR
+376 IGTIVTVLASMSAAR

-422 IFIVIGILA
+422 LFIVVGILA
-431 TVLSF
+431 TALS
-436 NALTN
+436 ATSLAS

-472 IMTAIFWMPFAMK
+472 IITATFWMPFAMK

-576 ELLSAVPMTFKNAK
+576 ELLPAVPMTFKNAK
-590 GKTEYAMVAG
+590 GKTEYAMAAG
-600 VDNANQLRNV
+600 VDNVNQLKNV
-610 MHTDLDGVE
+610 MHTDLDGVN
-619 INKDSVLLPKFDS
+619 INKDSILLPKFNE

-646 LQAYVEKNDS
+646 LQAYVEKYSS
-656 GDDSDAN
+656 GETD

-670 TGMNTD
+670 TGTNTD
-676 SSNNNKSIT
+676 SSNNDKSIT

-690 FKKYRNVGVY
+690 FKKYRNVNIY
-700 SNNTAFVSK
+700 SRNTAFVSK
-709 SYFNNYLKPTTHM
+709 SYFNNYLKPTTHI
-722 LLISVDSSKGNLID
+722 LLISVDSSKANLVD
-736 IVKNIRNVT
+736 IVKNIRNIT
-745 SNYAE
+745 SSYAE
-750 VIAAGSVF
+750 VMAAGSVF

-833 VSGLIVGTVFGWI
+833 VSGLIVGTAFGWI

-852 SVIGKVPFVVDWTI
+852 SAIGKVPFVIDWTI
-866 YAVLALIALLA
+866 YAVLSLIALLA

>member
-30 MSATLLFVN
+30 MSATLLFAN

-46 RNATEEFSSANYAI
+46 RNATNEFGSANYAI

-79 LDKISKMPGVNGIRS
+79 LDKISKMPGINGIRS

-145 IAKSIHANVGDT
+145 IAKSIHANIGDT

-185 EHSQIPVSNRG
+185 EHSQIPISNRG
-196 TYLGGVTNDFCAKLK
+196 TYLGGVTNDFSAKL
-211 NLKNFDNQVVQS
+211 NNIKNFDNQVVQS

-235 DLSPK
+235 DLSHK

-264 VSNGTNFVTMF
+264 ISNGTNFITMF
-275 LLSFG
+275 LMSFG
-280 VLALLISSLVIANT
+280 ILALLVSSLVIANT

-322 VLLEAAV
+322 VLLEAAI
-329 LGVISAAVGVLCA
+329 LGVISASIGVLCA
-342 IGFMGVISN
+342 IGFMGAISN

-365 VSLPAVVWPIV
+365 VSLPAIVWPIV
-376 IGAIVTVLASMGAAR
+376 IGMVVTVLASMSAAR

-409 DKRASI
+409 DKQASI
-415 IRAVFGV
+415 LRAVFGV
-422 IFIVIGILA
+422 IFIVAGILA
-431 TVLSF
+431 TALSI
-436 NALTN
+436 NILASML
-441 MIAGKSPNAGSDSW
+441 AGRSVNAGSNSW

-460 AMFGCALVFIGI
+460 AIFGCSLVFIGI
-472 IMTAIFWMPFAMK
+472 VITATFWMPFAMK
-485 ATGAIMALCGPASKV
+485 ATGAVMALCGPSSKV

-539 LKGVVDDRYSV
+539 LKGIVDDRYSV
-550 DIIIQGKNVD
+550 DIIVQGKNVD
-560 ESLAADIS
+560 NSLASDIS

-576 ELLSAVPMTFKNAK
+576 ELLPAVPMTFKNAK
-590 GKTEYAMVAG
+590 GETEYTLVAG
-600 VDNANQLRNV
+600 VDNVDQLRNV
-610 MHTDLDGVE
+610 MHTDLDGVN
-619 INKDSVLLPKFDS
+619 INRDSVLLPKPDKG
-632 EGGEPFELKKGNLN
+632 EEPFDLKKGSLN
-646 LQAYVEKNDS
+646 LQAYVEKYNSNDDN
-656 GDDSDAN
+656 DDN
-663 SDNITPF
+663 FTPF

-690 FKKYRNVGVY
+690 FKKYRNVSVD
-700 SNNTAFVSK
+700 SQNTAFVSK
-709 SYFNNYLKPTTHM
+709 SYFKNYLKPTTHI
-722 LLISVDSSKGNLID
+722 LLISMNSRNANLID

-750 VIAAGSVF
+750 VMSTGSVF
-758 QRAQWESAIDI
+758 ERAMWESAIDT

-819 SLALEATLISLTST
+819 SLAMEATLISLTST

-852 SVIGKVPFVVDWTI
+852 SVLGKVPFVIDWTI
-866 YAVLALIALLA
+866 YAVLALIALFA

-896 ALAEE
+896 ALADE

>member
-30 MSATLLFVN
+30 MSATLLFAN

-46 RNATEEFSSANYAI
+46 RNATNEFGSANYAI
-60 SFKNPNSSPSSEI
+60 SFRNPNSSPSSEI

-79 LDKISKMPGVNGIRS
+79 LDEISKMPGVNGIRS

-107 KSVTSIAWSSG
+107 KSVTSIAWSNG

-132 DPQKIGEI
+132 DPQEIGEI

-145 IAKSIHANVGDT
+145 IAKLIHANIGDT

-185 EHSQIPVSNRG
+185 EHSQIPFSNRG
-196 TYLGGVTNDFCAKLK
+196 TYLGGITNDFCAKLE
-211 NLKNFDNQVVQS
+211 NIENFDNQVVQS

-240 INALLPEQ
+240 INALLPSR

-280 VLALLISSLVIANT
+280 ILALLISSLVIANT

-322 VLLEAAV
+322 VLLEAAI

-342 IGFMGVISN
+342 IGFMGAISN

-365 VSLPAVVWPIV
+365 VSLPAVVWPIA
-376 IGAIVTVLASMGAAR
+376 IGTIVTVLASMSAAR

-422 IFIVIGILA
+422 LFIVVGILA
-431 TVLSF
+431 TALS
-436 NALTN
+436 ATSLAS

-472 IMTAIFWMPFAMK
+472 IITATFWMPFAMK

-576 ELLSAVPMTFKNAK
+576 ELLPAVPMTFKNAK
-590 GKTEYAMVAG
+590 GKTEYAMAAG
-600 VDNANQLRNV
+600 VDNVNQLKNV
-610 MHTDLDGVE
+610 MHTDLDGVN
-619 INKDSVLLPKFDS
+619 INKDSILLPKFNE
-632 EGGEPFELKKGNLN
+632 EGGEPFELKKGNLD
-646 LQAYVEKNDS
+646 LQAYVEKYSS
-656 GDDSDAN
+656 GETD

-670 TGMNTD
+670 TGTNTD
-676 SSNNNKSIT
+676 SSNNDKSIT

-690 FKKYRNVGVY
+690 FKKYRNVNIY
-700 SNNTAFVSK
+700 SRNTAFVSK
-709 SYFNNYLKPTTHM
+709 SYFNNYLKPTTHI
-722 LLISVDSSKGNLID
+722 LLISVDSSKANLVD
-736 IVKNIRNVT
+736 IVKNIRNIT
-745 SNYAE
+745 SSYAE
-750 VIAAGSVF
+750 VMAAGSVF
-758 QRAQWESAIDI
+758 ERAQWESAIDV

-852 SVIGKVPFVVDWTI
+852 SVIGKVPFVVDWAI

>member
-30 MSATLLFVN
+30 MSATLLFAN

-46 RNATEEFSSANYAI
+46 RNATNEFGSANYAI
-60 SFKNPNSSPSSEI
+60 SFRNPNSSPSSEI

-79 LDKISKMPGVNGIRS
+79 LDEISKMPGVNGIRS

-107 KSVTSIAWSSG
+107 KSVTSIAWSNG

-132 DPQKIGEI
+132 DPQEIGEI

-145 IAKSIHANVGDT
+145 IAKSIHANIGDT

-185 EHSQIPVSNRG
+185 EHSQIPFSNRG
-196 TYLGGVTNDFCAKLK
+196 TYLGGITNDFCAKLE
-211 NLKNFDNQVVQS
+211 NIENFDNQVVQS

-240 INALLPEQ
+240 INALLPSR

-280 VLALLISSLVIANT
+280 ILALLVSSLVIANT

-322 VLLEAAV
+322 VLLEAAI

-342 IGFMGVISN
+342 IGFMGAISN
-351 VNINSGPL
+351 LNINSGPL

-365 VSLPAVVWPIV
+365 VSLPAIAWPIA
-376 IGAIVTVLASMGAAR
+376 IGAIVTVLASMSAAR

-422 IFIVIGILA
+422 LFIVVGILA
-431 TVLSF
+431 TALS
-436 NALTN
+436 ATSLAS
-441 MIAGKSPNAGSDSW
+441 MIAGKSPTAGSDSW

-576 ELLSAVPMTFKNAK
+576 ELLPAVPMTFKNAK
-590 GKTEYAMVAG
+590 GKTEYAMAAG
-600 VDNANQLRNV
+600 VDNANQLKNV
-610 MHTDLDGVE
+610 MHTNLDGVN
-619 INKDSVLLPKFDS
+619 INKDSVLLPKFNE

-646 LQAYVEKNDS
+646 LQAYVEKYSS
-656 GDDSDAN
+656 GETD

-676 SSNNNKSIT
+676 SSNNDKSIT

-690 FKKYRNVGVY
+690 FKKYRNVNIY
-700 SNNTAFVSK
+700 SRNTAFVSK
-709 SYFNNYLKPTTHM
+709 SYFNNYLKPTTHI
-722 LLISVDSSKGNLID
+722 LLISVDSSKANLVD
-736 IVKNIRNVT
+736 IVKNIRNIT
-745 SNYAE
+745 SSYAE
-750 VIAAGSVF
+750 VMAAGSVF

-833 VSGLIVGTVFGWI
+833 VSGLIVGTAFGWI

-852 SVIGKVPFVVDWTI
+852 SAIGKVPFVIDWTI

>member
-30 MSATLLFVN
+30 MSATLLFAN

-46 RNATEEFSSANYAI
+46 RNATDEFGSANYAI
-60 SFKNPNSSPSSEI
+60 SFRNPNSFPSSKI

-79 LDKISKMPGVNGIRS
+79 LDEISKMPGVNGIRI

-132 DPQKIGEI
+132 DPQGIGEI

-145 IAKSIHANVGDT
+145 IAKSIHANIGDT

-185 EHSQIPVSNRG
+185 EHSQIPFSNRG
-196 TYLGGVTNDFCAKLK
+196 TYLGGITNDFCAKLE

-240 INALLPEQ
+240 INSLLPSR

-254 HEVGVRSVRN
+254 HEVGVRAVRS

-280 VLALLISSLVIANT
+280 ILALLVSSLVIANT

-322 VLLEAAV
+322 VLLEAAI

-342 IGFMGVISN
+342 IGFMGAISN

-365 VSLPAVVWPIV
+365 VSLPAIAWPIA
-376 IGAIVTVLASMGAAR
+376 IGAIVTVLASMSAAR

-422 IFIVIGILA
+422 LFIVVGILA
-431 TVLSF
+431 TALS
-436 NALTN
+436 ATSLAS
-441 MIAGKSPNAGSDSW
+441 MIAGKSPTAGSDSW

-576 ELLSAVPMTFKNAK
+576 ELLPAVPMTFKNAK
-590 GKTEYAMVAG
+590 GKTEYAMAAG
-600 VDNANQLRNV
+600 VDNIDQLKNV
-610 MHTDLDGVE
+610 MHTNLDGVN
-619 INKDSVLLPKFDS
+619 INKDSVLLPKFNE
-632 EGGEPFELKKGNLN
+632 EGGEPFELKKGNLS
-646 LQAYVEKNDS
+646 LQAYVEKYSSSEDS
-656 GDDSDAN
+656 VDS
-663 SDNITPF
+663 ITPF
-670 TGMNTD
+670 TGMNID
-676 SSNNNKSIT
+676 PSNNDKSIT

-690 FKKYRNVGVY
+690 FKKYRNVNIY
-700 SNNTAFVSK
+700 SRNTAFVSK
-709 SYFNNYLKPTTHM
+709 SYFNNYLKPTTHI
-722 LLISVDSSKGNLID
+722 LLISVDSSKANLVD
-736 IVKNIRNVT
+736 IVKNIRNIT
-745 SNYAE
+745 SSYAE
-750 VIAAGSVF
+750 VMAAGSVF

-833 VSGLIVGTVFGWI
+833 VSGLIVGTAFGWI

-852 SVIGKVPFVVDWTI
+852 SAIGKVPFVIDWTI

>member
-30 MSATLLFVN
+30 MSATLLFAN

-46 RNATEEFSSANYAI
+46 RNATDEFGSANYAI
-60 SFKNPNSSPSSEI
+60 SFRNPNSSPSSEI

-79 LDKISKMPGVNGIRS
+79 LDEISKMPGVNGIRS

-107 KSVTSIAWSSG
+107 KSVTSIAWSNG

-145 IAKSIHANVGDT
+145 IAKSIHANIGDT

-185 EHSQIPVSNRG
+185 EHSQIPFSNRG
-196 TYLGGVTNDFCAKLK
+196 TYLGGVTNDFCAKLN
-211 NLKNFDNQVVQS
+211 NLKNFDNEVVQS

-240 INALLPEQ
+240 INSLLPSR

-254 HEVGVRSVRN
+254 HEVGVRAVRN

-280 VLALLISSLVIANT
+280 ILALLISSLVIANT

-322 VLLEAAV
+322 VLLEAAI
-329 LGVISAAVGVLCA
+329 LGVISAGVGVLCA
-342 IGFMGVISN
+342 IGFMGAISN

-365 VSLPAVVWPIV
+365 VSLPAIVWPIA
-376 IGAIVTVLASMGAAR
+376 IGAIVTVLASMSAAR

-422 IFIVIGILA
+422 LFIVVGILA
-431 TVLSF
+431 TALS
-436 NALTN
+436 ATSLAS
-441 MIAGKSPNAGSDSW
+441 MIAGKSPTAGSDSW

-472 IMTAIFWMPFAMK
+472 IITATFWMPFAMK

-539 LKGVVDDRYSV
+539 LKGVVDDHYSV

-576 ELLSAVPMTFKNAK
+576 ELLPAVPMTFKNAK
-590 GKTEYAMVAG
+590 GETEYTLVAG
-600 VDNANQLRNV
+600 VDNVDQLRNV
-610 MHTDLDGVE
+610 MHTDLDGVN
-619 INKDSVLLPKFDS
+619 INKDSVLLPKPD
-632 EGGEPFELKKGNLN
+632 EGEEPFDLKKGSLN
-646 LQAYVEKNDS
+646 LQAYVEKYNSND
-656 GDDSDAN
+656 
-663 SDNITPF
+663 DNNDNFTPF

-690 FKKYRNVGVY
+690 FKKYRNVSVD
-700 SNNTAFVSK
+700 SNNTSFVSK
-709 SYFNNYLKPTTHM
+709 SYFNNYLKPTTHI
-722 LLISVDSSKGNLID
+722 LLISVDSSKANLVD
-736 IVKNIRNVT
+736 IVKNIRNIT
-745 SNYAE
+745 SSYAE
-750 VIAAGSVF
+750 VMAGGSVF

-852 SVIGKVPFVVDWTI
+852 SVIGKVPFVIDWTI
-866 YAVLALIALLA
+866 YAVLALIALFA

-896 ALAEE
+896 ALADE

>member
-1 MWKIALKLMRK
+1 MRK

-30 MSATLLFVN
+30 MSATLLFAN

-46 RNATEEFSSANYAI
+46 RNATDEFGSANYAI
-60 SFKNPNSSPSSEI
+60 SFRNPNSSPSSEI

-79 LDKISKMPGVNGIRS
+79 LDEISKMPGVNGIRS

-107 KSVTSIAWSSG
+107 KSVTSIAWSNG

-145 IAKSIHANVGDT
+145 IAKSIHANIGDT

-185 EHSQIPVSNRG
+185 EHSQIPFSNRG
-196 TYLGGVTNDFCAKLK
+196 TYLGGVTNDFCAKLN
-211 NLKNFDNQVVQS
+211 NLKNFDNEVVQS

-240 INALLPEQ
+240 INSLLPSR

-254 HEVGVRSVRN
+254 HEVGVRAVRN

-280 VLALLISSLVIANT
+280 ILALLISSLVIANT

-322 VLLEAAV
+322 VLLEAAI
-329 LGVISAAVGVLCA
+329 LGVISAGVGVLCA
-342 IGFMGVISN
+342 IGFMGAISN

-365 VSLPAVVWPIV
+365 VSLPAIVWPIA
-376 IGAIVTVLASMGAAR
+376 IGTIVTVLASMSAAR

-422 IFIVIGILA
+422 LFIVVGILA
-431 TVLSF
+431 TALS
-436 NALTN
+436 ATSLAS
-441 MIAGKSPNAGSDSW
+441 MIAGKSPTAGSDSW

-472 IMTAIFWMPFAMK
+472 IITATFWMPFAMK

-539 LKGVVDDRYSV
+539 LKGVVDDHYSV

-576 ELLSAVPMTFKNAK
+576 ELLPAVPMTFKNAK
-590 GKTEYAMVAG
+590 GKTEYAMAAG
-600 VDNANQLRNV
+600 VDNVNQLKNV
-610 MHTDLDGVE
+610 MHTDLDGVN
-619 INKDSVLLPKFDS
+619 INKDSVLLPKFNE

-646 LQAYVEKNDS
+646 LQAYVEKYSS
-656 GDDSDAN
+656 GETDSD
-663 SDNITPF
+663 DITPF

-676 SSNNNKSIT
+676 PSNNDKSIT

-690 FKKYRNVGVY
+690 FKKYRNVNIY
-700 SNNTAFVSK
+700 SRNTAFVSK
-709 SYFNNYLKPTTHM
+709 SYFNNYLKPTTHI
-722 LLISVDSSKGNLID
+722 LLISVDSSKANLVD
-736 IVKNIRNVT
+736 IVKNIRNIT
-745 SNYAE
+745 SSYAE
-750 VIAAGSVF
+750 VMAGGSVF
-758 QRAQWESAIDI
+758 QRAQWESAIDV

-833 VSGLIVGTVFGWI
+833 VSGLIVGTAFGWI

-852 SVIGKVPFVVDWTI
+852 SAIGKVPFVIDWTI

-896 ALAEE
+896 ALAED

>member
-30 MSATLLFVN
+30 MSATLLFAN

-46 RNATEEFSSANYAI
+46 RNATNEFGSANYAI
-60 SFKNPNSSPSSEI
+60 SFRNPNSSPSSEI

-79 LDKISKMPGVNGIRS
+79 LDEISKMPGVNGIRS

-107 KSVTSIAWSSG
+107 KSVTSIAWSNG

-145 IAKSIHANVGDT
+145 IAKSIHANIGDT

-185 EHSQIPVSNRG
+185 EHSQIPFSNRG
-196 TYLGGVTNDFCAKLK
+196 TYLGGVTNDFCAKLN
-211 NLKNFDNQVVQS
+211 NLKNFDNEVVQS

-240 INALLPEQ
+240 INSLLPSR

-254 HEVGVRSVRN
+254 HEVGVRAVRN

-280 VLALLISSLVIANT
+280 ILALLISSLVIANT

-322 VLLEAAV
+322 VLLEAAI

-342 IGFMGVISN
+342 IGFMGAISN

-365 VSLPAVVWPIV
+365 VSLPAVVWPIA
-376 IGAIVTVLASMGAAR
+376 IGTIVTVLASMSAAR

-409 DKRASI
+409 DKRSSI

-422 IFIVIGILA
+422 LFIVVGILA
-431 TVLSF
+431 TALS
-436 NALTN
+436 ATSLAS

-472 IMTAIFWMPFAMK
+472 VMTATFWMPFAMK

-539 LKGVVDDRYSV
+539 LKGVVDDHYSV

-568 KISGIKHT
+568 KISGIKNT
-576 ELLSAVPMTFKNAK
+576 ELLPAVPMTFKNAK
-590 GKTEYAMVAG
+590 GKTEYAMAAG
-600 VDNANQLRNV
+600 VDNTDQLKNV
-610 MHTDLDGVE
+610 MHTDLDGVS
-619 INKDSVLLPKFDS
+619 INKDSVLLPKFNN
-632 EGGEPFELKKGNLN
+632 EGGEPFDLEKGNLN
-646 LQAYVEKNDS
+646 LQAYVEKYSSDETDS
-656 GDDSDAN
+656 N
-663 SDNITPF
+663 NITPF

-676 SSNNNKSIT
+676 SSNNDKSIT

-690 FKKYRNVGVY
+690 FKKYRNVNIY
-700 SNNTAFVSK
+700 SRNTAFVSK
-709 SYFNNYLKPTTHM
+709 SYFNNYLKPTTHI
-722 LLISVDSSKGNLID
+722 LLISVDSSKANLVD
-736 IVKNIRNVT
+736 IVKNIRNIT
-745 SNYAE
+745 SSYAE
-750 VIAAGSVF
+750 VMAGGSVF

-833 VSGLIVGTVFGWI
+833 VSGLIVGTAFGWI

-852 SVIGKVPFVVDWTI
+852 SAIGKVPFVIDWTI

-896 ALAEE
+896 ALAED

>member
-30 MSATLLFVN
+30 MSATLLFAN

-46 RNATEEFSSANYAI
+46 RNATDEFTSANYAI

-79 LDKISKMPGVNGIRS
+79 LDEISKMPGVNGIRS

-107 KSVTSIAWSSG
+107 KSVTSIAWSNG

-132 DPQKIGEI
+132 DPQEIGEI

-145 IAKSIHANVGDT
+145 IAKSIHANIGDT

-185 EHSQIPVSNRG
+185 EHSQIPFSNRG
-196 TYLGGVTNDFCAKLK
+196 TYLGGVTNDFCAKLN
-211 NLKNFDNQVVQS
+211 NLKNFDNEVVQS

-240 INALLPEQ
+240 INSLLPSR

-280 VLALLISSLVIANT
+280 ILALLISSLVIANT

-322 VLLEAAV
+322 VLLEAAI

-342 IGFMGVISN
+342 IGFMGAISN

-365 VSLPAVVWPIV
+365 VSLPAVVWPIA
-376 IGAIVTVLASMGAAR
+376 IGTIVTVLASMSAAR

-415 IRAVFGV
+415 IRTVFGV
-422 IFIVIGILA
+422 VFIVVGILA
-431 TVLSF
+431 TALS
-436 NALTN
+436 ATSLAS
-441 MIAGKSPNAGSDSW
+441 MIAGKSPTAGSDSW

-472 IMTAIFWMPFAMK
+472 VMTAIFWMPFAMK
-485 ATGAIMALCGPASKV
+485 ATGAIMALCGPSSKV

-576 ELLSAVPMTFKNAK
+576 ELLPAVPMTFKNAK

-600 VDNANQLRNV
+600 VDNVNQLKNV
-610 MHTDLDGVE
+610 MHTNLDGVN
-619 INKDSVLLPKFDS
+619 INKDSVLLPKFNN
-632 EGGEPFELKKGNLN
+632 EGGEPFELKKGNLS
-646 LQAYVEKNDS
+646 LQAYVETYNSSEDS
-656 GDDSDAN
+656 VDS
-663 SDNITPF
+663 ITPF

-676 SSNNNKSIT
+676 SSNNDKSIT

-690 FKKYRNVGVY
+690 FKKYRNVNIY
-700 SNNTAFVSK
+700 SRNTAFVSK
-709 SYFNNYLKPTTHM
+709 SYFNNYLKPTTYI
-722 LLISVDSSKGNLID
+722 LLISVDSSKANLVD
-736 IVKNIRNVT
+736 IVKNIRNIT
-745 SNYAE
+745 SSYAE
-750 VIAAGSVF
+750 VMAGGSVF

-833 VSGLIVGTVFGWI
+833 VSGLIVGTAFGWI

-896 ALAEE
+896 ALAED

>member
-30 MSATLLFVN
+30 MSATLLFAN

-46 RNATEEFSSANYAI
+46 RNATDEFGSANYAI
-60 SFKNPNSSPSSEI
+60 SFRNPNSFPSSKI

-79 LDKISKMPGVNGIRS
+79 LDEISKMPGVNGIRI

-132 DPQKIGEI
+132 DPQGIGEI

-145 IAKSIHANVGDT
+145 IAKSIHANIGDT

-185 EHSQIPVSNRG
+185 EHSQIPFSNRG
-196 TYLGGVTNDFCAKLK
+196 TYLGGVTNDFCAKLN

-240 INALLPEQ
+240 INSLLPSR

-254 HEVGVRSVRN
+254 HEVGVRAVRN

-280 VLALLISSLVIANT
+280 ILALLISSLVIANT

-322 VLLEAAV
+322 VLLEAAI
-329 LGVISAAVGVLCA
+329 LGVISAAAGVLCA
-342 IGFMGVISN
+342 IGFMGAISN

-365 VSLPAVVWPIV
+365 VSLPAVVWPIA
-376 IGAIVTVLASMGAAR
+376 IGTIVTVLASMGAAR

-396 TPMEALRPMDLIK
+396 TPIEALRPMDLIK

-422 IFIVIGILA
+422 VFIVVGILA
-431 TVLSF
+431 TALS
-436 NALTN
+436 ATSLAS
-441 MIAGKSPNAGSDSW
+441 MIARRSPTAGSDSW

-472 IMTAIFWMPFAMK
+472 VMTSIFWMPFAMK

-539 LKGVVDDRYSV
+539 LKGVVDDHYSV

-568 KISGIKHT
+568 KISGIKNT
-576 ELLSAVPMTFKNAK
+576 ELLPAVPMTFKNAK
-590 GKTEYAMVAG
+590 GKTEYAMAAG
-600 VDNANQLRNV
+600 VDNIDQLKNV
-610 MHTDLDGVE
+610 MHTDLDGVN
-619 INKDSVLLPKFDS
+619 INKDSVLLPKFNN
-632 EGGEPFELKKGNLN
+632 EGGEPFELKKGNLD
-646 LQAYVEKNDS
+646 LQAYVEKYNSSEDS
-656 GDDSDAN
+656 VDS
-663 SDNITPF
+663 ITPF

-676 SSNNNKSIT
+676 SSNNDKSIT

-690 FKKYRNVGVY
+690 FKKYRNVNIY
-700 SNNTAFVSK
+700 SRNTAFVSK
-709 SYFNNYLKPTTHM
+709 SYFNNYLKPTTHI
-722 LLISVDSSKGNLID
+722 LLISVDSSKANLVD
-736 IVKNIRNVT
+736 IVKNIRNIT
-745 SNYAE
+745 SSYAE
-750 VIAAGSVF
+750 VMAGGSVF

-833 VSGLIVGTVFGWI
+833 VSGLIVGTAFGWI

-852 SVIGKVPFVVDWTI
+852 SAIGKVPFVIDWTI

-896 ALAEE
+896 ALAED

>member
-30 MSATLLFVN
+30 MSATLLFAN

-46 RNATEEFSSANYAI
+46 RNATNEFGSANYAI
-60 SFKNPNSSPSSEI
+60 SFRNPNSSPSSEI

-79 LDKISKMPGVNGIRS
+79 LDEISKMPGVNGIRS

-107 KSVTSIAWSSG
+107 KSVTSIAWSNG

-132 DPQKIGEI
+132 DPQEIGEI

-145 IAKSIHANVGDT
+145 IAKSIHANIGDT

-185 EHSQIPVSNRG
+185 EHSQIPFSNRG
-196 TYLGGVTNDFCAKLK
+196 TYLGGITNDFCAKLE
-211 NLKNFDNQVVQS
+211 NIENFDNQVVQS

-240 INALLPEQ
+240 INALLPSR

-280 VLALLISSLVIANT
+280 ILALLISSLVIANT

-322 VLLEAAV
+322 VLLEAAI

-342 IGFMGVISN
+342 IGFMGAISN

-365 VSLPAVVWPIV
+365 VSLPAVVWPIA
-376 IGAIVTVLASMGAAR
+376 IGTIVTVLASMSAAR

-422 IFIVIGILA
+422 LFIVVGILA
-431 TVLSF
+431 TALS
-436 NALTN
+436 ATSLAS

-472 IMTAIFWMPFAMK
+472 IITATFWMPFAMK

-576 ELLSAVPMTFKNAK
+576 ELLPAVPMTFKNAK
-590 GKTEYAMVAG
+590 GKTEYAMAAG
-600 VDNANQLRNV
+600 VDNVNQLKNV
-610 MHTDLDGVE
+610 MHTDLDGVN
-619 INKDSVLLPKFDS
+619 INKDSILLPKFNE
-632 EGGEPFELKKGNLN
+632 EGGEPFELKKGNLD
-646 LQAYVEKNDS
+646 LQAYVEKYSS
-656 GDDSDAN
+656 GETD

-670 TGMNTD
+670 TGTNID
-676 SSNNNKSIT
+676 SSNNDKSIT

-690 FKKYRNVGVY
+690 FKKYRNVNIY
-700 SNNTAFVSK
+700 SRNTAFVSK
-709 SYFNNYLKPTTHM
+709 SYFNNYLKPTTHI
-722 LLISVDSSKGNLID
+722 LLISVDSSKANLVD
-736 IVKNIRNVT
+736 IVKNIRNIT
-745 SNYAE
+745 SSYAE
-750 VIAAGSVF
+750 VMAAGSVF
-758 QRAQWESAIDI
+758 ERAQWESAIDV

-852 SVIGKVPFVVDWTI
+852 SVIGKVPFVVDWAI

>member
-30 MSATLLFVN
+30 MSATLLFAN

-46 RNATEEFSSANYAI
+46 RNATDEFGSANYAI
-60 SFKNPNSSPSSEI
+60 SFRNPNSSPSSEI

-79 LDKISKMPGVNGIRS
+79 LDEISKMPGVNGIRS

-107 KSVTSIAWSSG
+107 KSVTSIAWSNG

-132 DPQKIGEI
+132 DPQEIGEI

-145 IAKSIHANVGDT
+145 IAKSIHANIGDT
-157 ITLVKVDDTGGD
+157 ITLVKVDDTGGNN
-169 KEKSYDVR
+169 EKSYDVR

-185 EHSQIPVSNRG
+185 EHSQIPFSNRG
-196 TYLGGVTNDFCAKLK
+196 TYLGGITNDFCAKLE
-211 NLKNFDNQVVQS
+211 NIKNFDNQVVQS

-240 INALLPEQ
+240 INALLPKQ

-254 HEVGVRSVRN
+254 HEVGVRAVRN

-280 VLALLISSLVIANT
+280 ILALLISSLVIANT

-322 VLLEAAV
+322 VLLEAAI

-342 IGFMGVISN
+342 IGFMGAISN

-396 TPMEALRPMDLIK
+396 TPMEALRPMDLMK

-422 IFIVIGILA
+422 LFIVVGILFTALSA
-431 TVLSF
+431 TSLAS
-436 NALTN
+436 
-441 MIAGKSPNAGSDSW
+441 MIARKSPTAGSDSW

-472 IMTAIFWMPFAMK
+472 IITATFWMPFAMK

-531 GAICGKAT
+531 GAICGRAT
-539 LKGVVDDRYSV
+539 VKGVVDDRYSV

-576 ELLSAVPMTFKNAK
+576 ELLPAVPMTFKNAK
-590 GKTEYAMVAG
+590 GKTEYAMTAG
-600 VDNANQLRNV
+600 VDNVNQLRNV
-610 MHTDLDGVE
+610 MHTDLDGVN
-619 INKDSVLLPKFDS
+619 ITKDSVLLPKFNN
-632 EGGEPFELKKGNLN
+632 EGGEPFDLKKGNLN
-646 LQAYVEKNDS
+646 LKAYVEKYSSGETDS
-656 GDDSDAN
+656 N
-663 SDNITPF
+663 NITPF

-676 SSNNNKSIT
+676 SSNNDKSIT

-690 FKKYRNVGVY
+690 FKTYRNVGVY

-709 SYFNNYLKPTTHM
+709 SYFNNYLKPTTHI
-722 LLISVDSSKGNLID
+722 LLISVDSSKANLVD
-736 IVKNIRNVT
+736 IVKNIRNIT
-745 SNYAE
+745 SSYAE
-750 VIAAGSVF
+750 VMATGSVF
-758 QRAQWESAIDI
+758 ERAKWESTIDI

-833 VSGLIVGTVFGWI
+833 VFGLIVGTVFGWI

-852 SVIGKVPFVVDWTI
+852 STIGKVPFVVDWTI

-896 ALAEE
+896 ALAED

>member
-30 MSATLLFVN
+30 MSATLLFSN

-46 RNATEEFSSANYAI
+46 RNATDEFTSANYAI

-107 KSVTSIAWSSG
+107 KSVTSIAWSNG

-132 DPQKIGEI
+132 DPQEIGEI

-145 IAKSIHANVGDT
+145 IAKSIHANIGDT
-157 ITLVKVDDTGGD
+157 ITLVKVDDTGGNN
-169 KEKSYDVR
+169 EKSYDVR

-185 EHSQIPVSNRG
+185 EHSQIPFSNRG
-196 TYLGGVTNDFCAKLK
+196 TYLGGITNDFCAKLE
-211 NLKNFDNQVVQS
+211 NIKNFDNQVVQS

-240 INALLPEQ
+240 INALLPKQ

-254 HEVGVRSVRN
+254 HEVGVRAVRN

-280 VLALLISSLVIANT
+280 ILALLISSLVIANT

-322 VLLEAAV
+322 VLLEAAI

-342 IGFMGVISN
+342 IGFMGAISN

-365 VSLPAVVWPIV
+365 VSLPAVVWPIA
-376 IGAIVTVLASMGAAR
+376 IGTIVTVLASMTAAR

-422 IFIVIGILA
+422 VFIVVGILA
-431 TVLSF
+431 TALS
-436 NALTN
+436 ATSLAS
-441 MIAGKSPNAGSDSW
+441 MIARKSPTAGSDSW

-472 IMTAIFWMPFAMK
+472 VMTAIFWMPFAMK

-539 LKGVVDDRYSV
+539 LKGVVDDHYSV

-568 KISGIKHT
+568 KISGIKNT
-576 ELLSAVPMTFKNAK
+576 ELLPAVPMTFKNAK
-590 GKTEYAMVAG
+590 GETEYAMAAG
-600 VDNANQLRNV
+600 VDNVNQLKNV
-610 MHTDLDGVE
+610 MHTDLDGIN
-619 INKDSVLLPKFDS
+619 INKDSVLLPKFNN

-646 LQAYVEKNDS
+646 LQAYVEKYSSDETDS
-656 GDDSDAN
+656 N
-663 SDNITPF
+663 NITPF

-676 SSNNNKSIT
+676 SSNNDKSIT

-690 FKKYRNVGVY
+690 FKKYRNVNIY
-700 SNNTAFVSK
+700 SRNTAFVSK
-709 SYFNNYLKPTTHM
+709 SYFNNYLKPTTHI
-722 LLISVDSSKGNLID
+722 LLISVDSSKANLVD
-736 IVKNIRNVT
+736 IVKNIRNIT
-745 SNYAE
+745 SSYAE
-750 VIAAGSVF
+750 VMAGGSVF

-833 VSGLIVGTVFGWI
+833 VSGLIVGTAFGWI

-852 SVIGKVPFVVDWTI
+852 STIGKVPFVVDWTI

-896 ALAEE
+896 ALAED

>member
-1 MWKIALKLMRK
+1 
-12 SVRMLI
+12 
-18 ASGIAILIGSMF
+18 
-30 MSATLLFVN
+30 
-39 SVDDLMV
+39 
-46 RNATEEFSSANYAI
+46 
-60 SFKNPNSSPSSEI
+60 
-73 HYKDLH
+73 
-79 LDKISKMPGVNGIRS
+79 
-94 DDATALVRVEKGD
+94 
-107 KSVTSIAWSSG
+107 
-118 LYGNLPVYKSTEGR
+118 
-132 DPQKIGEI
+132 
-140 TLIKS
+140 
-145 IAKSIHANVGDT
+145 
-157 ITLVKVDDTGGD
+157 
-169 KEKSYDVR
+169 
-177 VVGLVDDG
+177 
-185 EHSQIPVSNRG
+185 
-196 TYLGGVTNDFCAKLK
+196 
-211 NLKNFDNQVVQS
+211 
-223 KVYMSIDESKIN
+223 MSIDESKIN

-240 INALLPEQ
+240 INALLPSR

-280 VLALLISSLVIANT
+280 ILALLISSLVIANT

-322 VLLEAAV
+322 VLLEAAI

-342 IGFMGVISN
+342 IGFMGAISN

-365 VSLPAVVWPIV
+365 VSLPAIVWPIA
-376 IGAIVTVLASMGAAR
+376 IGTIVTVLASMSAAR

-422 IFIVIGILA
+422 LFIVVGILA
-431 TVLSF
+431 TALS
-436 NALTN
+436 ATSLAS

-472 IMTAIFWMPFAMK
+472 IITATFWMPFAMK
-485 ATGAIMALCGPASKV
+485 ATCAIMALCGPASKV

-576 ELLSAVPMTFKNAK
+576 ELLPAVPMTFKNAK
-590 GKTEYAMVAG
+590 GKTEYAMAAG
-600 VDNANQLRNV
+600 VDNVNQLKNV
-610 MHTDLDGVE
+610 MHTDLDGVN
-619 INKDSVLLPKFDS
+619 INKDSILLPKFNE
-632 EGGEPFELKKGNLN
+632 EGGEPFELKKGNLD
-646 LQAYVEKNDS
+646 LQAYVEKYSS
-656 GDDSDAN
+656 GETD

-670 TGMNTD
+670 TGTNTD
-676 SSNNNKSIT
+676 SSNNDKSIT

-690 FKKYRNVGVY
+690 FKKYRNVNIY
-700 SNNTAFVSK
+700 SRNTAFVSK
-709 SYFNNYLKPTTHM
+709 SYFNNYLKPTTHI
-722 LLISVDSSKGNLID
+722 LLISVDSSKANLVD
-736 IVKNIRNVT
+736 IVKNIRNIT
-745 SNYAE
+745 SSYAE
-750 VIAAGSVF
+750 VMAAGSVF
-758 QRAQWESAIDI
+758 ERAQWESAIDV

-852 SVIGKVPFVVDWTI
+852 SVIGKVPFVVDWAI

>member
-30 MSATLLFVN
+30 MSATLLFAN

-46 RNATEEFSSANYAI
+46 RNATDEFGSANYAI
-60 SFKNPNSSPSSEI
+60 SFRNPNSSPSSEI

-79 LDKISKMPGVNGIRS
+79 LDEISKMPGVNGIRS
-94 DDATALVRVEKGD
+94 DDATAFVRVEKGD
-107 KSVTSIAWSSG
+107 KSVTSIAWSNG
-118 LYGNLPVYKSTEGR
+118 LYGNLPVYESTEGR
-132 DPQKIGEI
+132 DPQEIGEI

-145 IAKSIHANVGDT
+145 IAKSIHANIGDT

-185 EHSQIPVSNRG
+185 EHSQIPFSNRG
-196 TYLGGVTNDFCAKLK
+196 TYLGGITNDFCAKLE
-211 NLKNFDNQVVQS
+211 NIKNFDNQVVQS

-240 INALLPEQ
+240 INALLPSR

-254 HEVGVRSVRN
+254 HEVGVKSVRN
-264 VSNGTNFVTMF
+264 ASNGTNFVTMF

-280 VLALLISSLVIANT
+280 ILALLISSLVIANT

-322 VLLEAAV
+322 VLLEAAI

-342 IGFMGVISN
+342 IGFMGAISN

-365 VSLPAVVWPIV
+365 VSLPAVVWPIA
-376 IGAIVTVLASMGAAR
+376 IGTIVTVLASMSAAR

-415 IRAVFGV
+415 IRAVFGIV
-422 IFIVIGILA
+422 FIVVGILA
-431 TVLSF
+431 TTLS
-436 NALTN
+436 ATSLAS
-441 MIAGKSPNAGSDSW
+441 MIAGKSPTAGSDSW

-472 IMTAIFWMPFAMK
+472 VMTAIFWMPFAMK

-560 ESLAADIS
+560 EALAADIS
-568 KISGIKHT
+568 KISGIKNT
-576 ELLSAVPMTFKNAK
+576 ELLPAVPMTFKNAK
-590 GKTEYAMVAG
+590 GKTEYAMAAG
-600 VDNANQLRNV
+600 VDNVNQLKNV
-610 MHTDLDGVE
+610 MHTDLDGVS
-619 INKDSVLLPKFDS
+619 INKDSILLPKFNN

-646 LQAYVEKNDS
+646 LQAYVEKYSS
-656 GDDSDAN
+656 GDDSVD
-663 SDNITPF
+663 SITPF

-676 SSNNNKSIT
+676 SSNNDKSIT

-690 FKKYRNVGVY
+690 FKKYRNVNIY
-700 SNNTAFVSK
+700 SRNTAFVSK
-709 SYFNNYLKPTTHM
+709 SYFNNYLKPTTHI
-722 LLISVDSSKGNLID
+722 LLISVDSSKANLVD
-736 IVKNIRNVT
+736 IVKNIRNIT
-745 SNYAE
+745 SSYAE
-750 VIAAGSVF
+750 VMAGGSVF
-758 QRAQWESAIDI
+758 QRAQWESAIDV

-852 SVIGKVPFVVDWTI
+852 STIGKVPFVVDWTI

>member
-30 MSATLLFVN
+30 MSATLLFAN

-46 RNATEEFSSANYAI
+46 RNATDEFGSANYAI
-60 SFKNPNSSPSSEI
+60 SFRNPNSSPSSEI

-79 LDKISKMPGVNGIRS
+79 LDEISKMPGVNGIRS

-107 KSVTSIAWSSG
+107 KSVTSIAWSNG

-145 IAKSIHANVGDT
+145 IAKSIHANIGDT

-185 EHSQIPVSNRG
+185 EHSQIPFSNRG
-196 TYLGGVTNDFCAKLK
+196 TYLGGVTNDFCAKLN
-211 NLKNFDNQVVQS
+211 NLKNFDNEVVQS

-240 INALLPEQ
+240 INSLLPSR

-254 HEVGVRSVRN
+254 HEVGVRAVRN

-280 VLALLISSLVIANT
+280 ILALLISSLVIANT

-322 VLLEAAV
+322 VLLEAAI
-329 LGVISAAVGVLCA
+329 LGVISAGVGVLCA
-342 IGFMGVISN
+342 IGFMGAISN

-365 VSLPAVVWPIV
+365 VSLPAIVWPIA
-376 IGAIVTVLASMGAAR
+376 IGAIVTVLASMSAAR

-422 IFIVIGILA
+422 LFIVVGILA
-431 TVLSF
+431 TALS
-436 NALTN
+436 ATSLAS
-441 MIAGKSPNAGSDSW
+441 MIAGKSPTAGSDSW

-472 IMTAIFWMPFAMK
+472 IITATFWMPFAMK

-539 LKGVVDDRYSV
+539 LKGVVDDHYSV

-576 ELLSAVPMTFKNAK
+576 ELLPAVPMTFKNAK
-590 GKTEYAMVAG
+590 GKNEYAMAAG
-600 VDNANQLRNV
+600 VDNVNQLKNV
-610 MHTDLDGVE
+610 MHTDLDGVN
-619 INKDSVLLPKFDS
+619 INKDSVLLPKFNE

-646 LQAYVEKNDS
+646 LQAYVEKYSS
-656 GDDSDAN
+656 GETDSD
-663 SDNITPF
+663 DITPF

-676 SSNNNKSIT
+676 PSNNDKSIT

-690 FKKYRNVGVY
+690 FKKYRNVNIY
-700 SNNTAFVSK
+700 SRNTAFVSK
-709 SYFNNYLKPTTHM
+709 SYFNNYLKPTTHI
-722 LLISVDSSKGNLID
+722 LLISVDSSKANLVD
-736 IVKNIRNVT
+736 IVKNIRNIT
-745 SNYAE
+745 SSYAE
-750 VIAAGSVF
+750 VMAGGSVF
-758 QRAQWESAIDI
+758 QRAQWESAIDV

-833 VSGLIVGTVFGWI
+833 VSGLIVGTAFGWI

-852 SVIGKVPFVVDWTI
+852 SAIGKVPFVIDWTI

-896 ALAEE
+896 ALAED

>member
-1 MWKIALKLMRK
+1 L
-12 SVRMLI
+12 
-18 ASGIAILIGSMF
+18 
-30 MSATLLFVN
+30 N
-39 SVDDLMV
+39 
-46 RNATEEFSSANYAI
+46 
-60 SFKNPNSSPSSEI
+60 
-73 HYKDLH
+73 
-79 LDKISKMPGVNGIRS
+79 
-94 DDATALVRVEKGD
+94 
-107 KSVTSIAWSSG
+107 
-118 LYGNLPVYKSTEGR
+118 
-132 DPQKIGEI
+132 
-140 TLIKS
+140 
-145 IAKSIHANVGDT
+145 
-157 ITLVKVDDTGGD
+157 
-169 KEKSYDVR
+169 
-177 VVGLVDDG
+177 
-185 EHSQIPVSNRG
+185 
-196 TYLGGVTNDFCAKLK
+196 

-240 INALLPEQ
+240 INALLPSR

-254 HEVGVRSVRN
+254 HEVGVRAVRN

-280 VLALLISSLVIANT
+280 ILALLVSSLVIANT

-322 VLLEAAV
+322 VLLEAAI

-342 IGFMGVISN
+342 IGFMGAISN
-351 VNINSGPL
+351 LNINSGPL

-365 VSLPAVVWPIV
+365 VSLPAIAWPIA
-376 IGAIVTVLASMGAAR
+376 IGAIVTVLASMSAAR

-422 IFIVIGILA
+422 LFIVVGILA
-431 TVLSF
+431 TALS
-436 NALTN
+436 ATSLAS

-472 IMTAIFWMPFAMK
+472 IITATFWMPFAMK

-576 ELLSAVPMTFKNAK
+576 ELLPAVPMTFKNAK
-590 GKTEYAMVAG
+590 GKTEYAMAAG
-600 VDNANQLRNV
+600 VDNVNQLKNV
-610 MHTDLDGVE
+610 MHTDLDGVN
-619 INKDSVLLPKFDS
+619 INKDSILLPKFNE
-632 EGGEPFELKKGNLN
+632 EGGEPFELKKGNLD
-646 LQAYVEKNDS
+646 LQAYVEKYSS
-656 GDDSDAN
+656 GETD

-670 TGMNTD
+670 TGTNTD
-676 SSNNNKSIT
+676 SSNNDKSIT

-690 FKKYRNVGVY
+690 FKKYRNVNIY
-700 SNNTAFVSK
+700 SRNTAFVSK
-709 SYFNNYLKPTTHM
+709 SYFNNYLKPTTHI
-722 LLISVDSSKGNLID
+722 LLISVDSSKANLVD
-736 IVKNIRNVT
+736 IVKNIRNIT
-745 SNYAE
+745 SSYAE
-750 VIAAGSVF
+750 VMAAGSVF
-758 QRAQWESAIDI
+758 ERAQWESAIDV

-852 SVIGKVPFVVDWTI
+852 SVIGKVPFVVDWAI

>member
-30 MSATLLFVN
+30 MSATLLFAN

-46 RNATEEFSSANYAI
+46 RNATNEFGSANYAI
-60 SFKNPNSSPSSEI
+60 SFRNPNSSPSSEI

-79 LDKISKMPGVNGIRS
+79 LDEISKMPGVNGIRS

-107 KSVTSIAWSSG
+107 KSVTSIAWSNG

-132 DPQKIGEI
+132 DPQEIGEI

-145 IAKSIHANVGDT
+145 IAKSIHANIGDT

-185 EHSQIPVSNRG
+185 EHSQIPISNRG
-196 TYLGGVTNDFCAKLK
+196 TYLGGITNDFCAKLN

-254 HEVGVRSVRN
+254 HEVGVRAVRS

-322 VLLEAAV
+322 VLLEAAI

-342 IGFMGVISN
+342 IGFMGAISN

-365 VSLPAVVWPIV
+365 VSLPAVVWPIA
-376 IGAIVTVLASMGAAR
+376 IGTIVTVLASMSAAR

-422 IFIVIGILA
+422 LFIVVGILA
-431 TVLSF
+431 TALS
-436 NALTN
+436 ATSLAS

-472 IMTAIFWMPFAMK
+472 IITATFWMPFAMK

-576 ELLSAVPMTFKNAK
+576 ELLPAVPMTFKNAK
-590 GKTEYAMVAG
+590 GKTEYAMAAG
-600 VDNANQLRNV
+600 VDNVNQLRNV
-610 MHTDLDGVE
+610 MHTDLDGVN
-619 INKDSVLLPKFDS
+619 INKDSVLLPKFND
-632 EGGEPFELKKGNLN
+632 EGGEPFDLKKGSLN
-646 LQAYVEKNDS
+646 LQAYVEKYSS
-656 GDDSDAN
+656 GETD

-676 SSNNNKSIT
+676 SSNNDKSIT

-690 FKKYRNVGVY
+690 FKKYRNVNIY
-700 SNNTAFVSK
+700 SRNTAFVSK
-709 SYFNNYLKPTTHM
+709 SYFNNYLKPTTHI
-722 LLISVDSSKGNLID
+722 LLISVDSSKANLVD
-736 IVKNIRNVT
+736 IVKNIRNIT
-745 SNYAE
+745 SSYAE
-750 VIAAGSVF
+750 VMAAGSVF
-758 QRAQWESAIDI
+758 ERAQWESAIDV

-852 SVIGKVPFVVDWTI
+852 SVIGKVPFVVDWAI

>member
-30 MSATLLFVN
+30 MSATLLFAN

-46 RNATEEFSSANYAI
+46 RNATNEFGSANYAI
-60 SFKNPNSSPSSEI
+60 SFRNPNSSPSSEI

-79 LDKISKMPGVNGIRS
+79 LDEISKMPGVNGIRS

-107 KSVTSIAWSSG
+107 KSVTSIAWSNG

-132 DPQKIGEI
+132 DPQEIGEI

-145 IAKSIHANVGDT
+145 IAKSIHANIGDT

-185 EHSQIPVSNRG
+185 EHSQIPFSNRG
-196 TYLGGVTNDFCAKLK
+196 TYLGGVTNDFCAKLN
-211 NLKNFDNQVVQS
+211 NLKNFDNEVVQS

-240 INALLPEQ
+240 INALLPSR

-280 VLALLISSLVIANT
+280 ILALLISSLVIANT

-322 VLLEAAV
+322 VLLEAAI

-342 IGFMGVISN
+342 IGFMGAISN

-365 VSLPAVVWPIV
+365 VSLPAIVWPIA
-376 IGAIVTVLASMGAAR
+376 IGTIVTVLASMSAAR

-422 IFIVIGILA
+422 LFIVVGILA
-431 TVLSF
+431 TALS
-436 NALTN
+436 ATSLAS

-472 IMTAIFWMPFAMK
+472 IITATFWMPFAMK

-576 ELLSAVPMTFKNAK
+576 ELLPAVPMTFKNAK
-590 GKTEYAMVAG
+590 GKTEYAMAAG
-600 VDNANQLRNV
+600 VDNIDQLKNV
-610 MHTDLDGVE
+610 MHTNLDGVN
-619 INKDSVLLPKFDS
+619 INKDSILLPKFNN

-646 LQAYVEKNDS
+646 LQAYVEKYSS
-656 GDDSDAN
+656 GETD

-676 SSNNNKSIT
+676 TTNNDKSIT

-690 FKKYRNVGVY
+690 FKKYRNVNIY
-700 SNNTAFVSK
+700 SRNTAFVSK
-709 SYFNNYLKPTTHM
+709 SYFNNYLKPTTHI
-722 LLISVDSSKGNLID
+722 LLISVDSSKANLVD
-736 IVKNIRNVT
+736 IVKNIRNIT
-745 SNYAE
+745 SSYAE
-750 VIAAGSVF
+750 VMAAGSVF
-758 QRAQWESAIDI
+758 ERAQWESAIDV

-852 SVIGKVPFVVDWTI
+852 SVIGKVPFVVDWAI

>member
-1 MWKIALKLMRK
+1 MRK

-46 RNATEEFSSANYAI
+46 RNATEEFHSANYAI
-60 SFKNPNSSPSSEI
+60 SAKSSNSSPNSGI

-79 LDKISKMPGVNGIRS
+79 LDEISKMPGVNGIRS
-94 DDATALVRVEKGD
+94 DDATALVGVEKGD

-145 IAKSIHANVGDT
+145 IAKSIHANIGDT
-157 ITLVKVDDTGGD
+157 ITLVKVDEAGGN

-185 EHSQIPVSNRG
+185 EHSQIPISNRG
-196 TYLGGVTNDFCAKLK
+196 TYLGGITNDFCAKLN

-254 HEVGVRSVRN
+254 HEVGVRAVRS

-303 RTLAL
+303 RTLAI
-308 LRVIGAQSHQLYAA
+308 LRVIGAQSHQLYTA
-322 VLLEAAV
+322 VLLEAAI
-329 LGVISAAVGVLCA
+329 LGVISAAIGVLCA
-342 IGFMGVISN
+342 IGFMGAISN
-351 VNINSGPL
+351 LNINSGPL

-365 VSLPAVVWPIV
+365 VSLPAIVWPIV

-396 TPMEALRPMDLIK
+396 TPMEALRPMDLMK

-422 IFIVIGILA
+422 LFIVVGILFTA
-431 TVLSF
+431 LSSTSL
-436 NALTN
+436 AS
-441 MIAGKSPNAGSDSW
+441 MIAQQSPNAGADSW
-455 MTLLG
+455 RTLIG
-460 AMFGCALVFIGI
+460 AVFGCALVFIGI
-472 IMTAIFWMPFAMK
+472 IITATFWMPFAMK
-485 ATGAIMALCGPASKV
+485 ATGAVMALCGPASKV

-568 KISGIKHT
+568 KISGIKYT
-576 ELLSAVPMTFKNAK
+576 ELLPAVPMTFKNAK
-590 GKTEYAMVAG
+590 GKTEYAMAAG
-600 VDNANQLRNV
+600 VDNVNQLRNV
-610 MHTDLDGVE
+610 MHTDLDGVN
-619 INKDSVLLPKFDS
+619 INKDSVLLPKFND
-632 EGGEPFELKKGNLN
+632 EGGEPFDLKKGSLN
-646 LQAYVEKNDS
+646 LQAYVEKYSS
-656 GDDSDAN
+656 GETD

-676 SSNNNKSIT
+676 SSNNDKSIT

-709 SYFNNYLKPTTHM
+709 SYFNSYLKPTTHM
-722 LLISVDSSKGNLID
+722 LLISVDSSKANLID

-745 SNYAE
+745 SSYAE
-750 VIAAGSVF
+750 VMAAGSVF

-833 VSGLIVGTVFGWI
+833 VSGLVIGTAFGWI

-883 LPARR
+883 LPAHR

-896 ALAEE
+896 ALAED

>member
-30 MSATLLFVN
+30 MSATLLFAN
-39 SVDDLMV
+39 SVDDLVV
-46 RNATEEFSSANYAI
+46 RNATEEFGSANYAI

-79 LDKISKMPGVNGIRS
+79 LDEISKMPGVNGIRS
-94 DDATALVRVEKGD
+94 DDATALVKVEKGD

-185 EHSQIPVSNRG
+185 EHSQIPTSYRG
-196 TYLGGVTNDFCAKLK
+196 TYLGGVTNDFCAKLN

-235 DLSPK
+235 DLSHK

-254 HEVGVRSVRN
+254 HEVGVRAVRN
-264 VSNGTNFVTMF
+264 ISNGTNFITMF
-275 LLSFG
+275 LMSFG
-280 VLALLISSLVIANT
+280 VLALLVSSLVIANT

-322 VLLEAAV
+322 VLLEAAI
-329 LGVISAAVGVLCA
+329 LGVISASIGVLCA
-342 IGFMGVISN
+342 IGFMGAISN

-365 VSLPAVVWPIV
+365 VSLPAIVWPIV
-376 IGAIVTVLASMGAAR
+376 IGAIVTVLASMSAAR

-415 IRAVFGV
+415 LRAVFGV
-422 IFIVIGILA
+422 IFIVSGILA
-431 TVLSF
+431 TALSI
-436 NALTN
+436 NILASML
-441 MIAGKSPNAGSDSW
+441 AGRSVNAGSNSW

-460 AMFGCALVFIGI
+460 AIFGCSLVFIGI
-472 IMTAIFWMPFAMK
+472 VITATFWMPFAMR
-485 ATGAIMALCGPASKV
+485 ATGAVMALCGPSSKV

-550 DIIIQGKNVD
+550 DIIVQGKNVD

-576 ELLSAVPMTFKNAK
+576 ELLPAVPMTFKNAK
-590 GKTEYAMVAG
+590 GETEYTLVAG
-600 VDNANQLRNV
+600 VDNVDQLRNV
-610 MHTDLDGVE
+610 MHTDLDGVN
-619 INKDSVLLPKFDS
+619 INKDSVLLPKPD
-632 EGGEPFELKKGNLN
+632 EGEEPFDLKKGSLN
-646 LQAYVEKNDS
+646 LQAYVEKYNSND
-656 GDDSDAN
+656 
-663 SDNITPF
+663 DNNDNFTPF

-690 FKKYRNVGVY
+690 FKKYRNVSVD
-700 SNNTAFVSK
+700 SNNTSFVSK
-709 SYFNNYLKPTTHM
+709 SYFNNYLKPTTHI
-722 LLISVDSSKGNLID
+722 LLISLNSRNANLID

-750 VIAAGSVF
+750 VMSTGSVF
-758 QRAQWESAIDI
+758 ERAMWESAIDT

-819 SLALEATLISLTST
+819 SLAMEATLISLTST

-852 SVIGKVPFVVDWTI
+852 SVIGKVPFVIDWTI
-866 YAVLALIALLA
+866 YAVLALIALFA

-896 ALAEE
+896 ALADE

>member
-30 MSATLLFVN
+30 MSATLLFAN

-46 RNATEEFSSANYAI
+46 RNATNEFGSANYAI
-60 SFKNPNSSPSSEI
+60 SFRNPNSSPSSEI

-79 LDKISKMPGVNGIRS
+79 LDEISKMPGVNGIRS

-107 KSVTSIAWSSG
+107 KSVTSIAWSNG

-132 DPQKIGEI
+132 DPQEIGEI

-145 IAKSIHANVGDT
+145 IAKSIHANIGDT

-185 EHSQIPVSNRG
+185 EHSQIPFSNRG
-196 TYLGGVTNDFCAKLK
+196 TYLGGITNDFCAKLE
-211 NLKNFDNQVVQS
+211 NIENFDNQVVQS

-240 INALLPEQ
+240 INALLPSR

-280 VLALLISSLVIANT
+280 ILALLISSLVIANT

-322 VLLEAAV
+322 VLLEAAI

-342 IGFMGVISN
+342 IGFMGAISN

-365 VSLPAVVWPIV
+365 VSLPAVVWPIA
-376 IGAIVTVLASMGAAR
+376 IGTIVTVLASMSAAR

-422 IFIVIGILA
+422 IFIVVGILA
-431 TVLSF
+431 TALS
-436 NALTN
+436 ATSLAS

-472 IMTAIFWMPFAMK
+472 IITATFWMPFAMK

-576 ELLSAVPMTFKNAK
+576 ELLPAVPMTFKNAK
-590 GKTEYAMVAG
+590 GKTEYAMAVG
-600 VDNANQLRNV
+600 VDNVNQLKNV
-610 MHTDLDGVE
+610 MHTDLDGVN
-619 INKDSVLLPKFDS
+619 INKDSILLPKLNE
-632 EGGEPFELKKGNLN
+632 EGGEPFELKKGNLD
-646 LQAYVEKNDS
+646 LQAYVEKYSS
-656 GDDSDAN
+656 GETD

-670 TGMNTD
+670 TGTNTD
-676 SSNNNKSIT
+676 SSNNDKSIT

-690 FKKYRNVGVY
+690 FKKYRNVNIY
-700 SNNTAFVSK
+700 SRNTAFVSK
-709 SYFNNYLKPTTHM
+709 SYFNNYLKPTTHI
-722 LLISVDSSKGNLID
+722 LLISVDSSKANLVD
-736 IVKNIRNVT
+736 IVKNIRNIT
-745 SNYAE
+745 SSYAE
-750 VIAAGSVF
+750 VMAAGSVF
-758 QRAQWESAIDI
+758 ERAQWESAIDV

-852 SVIGKVPFVVDWTI
+852 SVIGKVPFVVDWAI

>member
-30 MSATLLFVN
+30 MSATLLFAN

-46 RNATEEFSSANYAI
+46 RNATNEFGSANYAI

-79 LDKISKMPGVNGIRS
+79 LDKISKMPGINGIRS

-145 IAKSIHANVGDT
+145 IAKSIHANIGDT

-196 TYLGGVTNDFCAKLK
+196 TYLGGVTNDFCAKLN
-211 NLKNFDNQVVQS
+211 NLKNFDNEVVQS

-240 INALLPEQ
+240 INSLLPSR

-254 HEVGVRSVRN
+254 HEVGVRAVRN

-280 VLALLISSLVIANT
+280 ILALLISSLVIANT

-322 VLLEAAV
+322 VLLEAAI
-329 LGVISAAVGVLCA
+329 LGVISAGVGVLCA
-342 IGFMGVISN
+342 IGFMGAISN

-365 VSLPAVVWPIV
+365 VSLPAIVWPIA
-376 IGAIVTVLASMGAAR
+376 IGTIVTVLASMSAAR

-422 IFIVIGILA
+422 LFIVVGILA
-431 TVLSF
+431 TALS
-436 NALTN
+436 ATSLAS
-441 MIAGKSPNAGSDSW
+441 MIAGKSPTAGSDSW

-472 IMTAIFWMPFAMK
+472 IITATFWMPFAMK

-539 LKGVVDDRYSV
+539 LKGVVDDHYSV

-576 ELLSAVPMTFKNAK
+576 ELLPAVPMTFKNAK
-590 GKTEYAMVAG
+590 GKTEYAMAAG
-600 VDNANQLRNV
+600 VDNVNQLKNV
-610 MHTDLDGVE
+610 MHTDLDGVN
-619 INKDSVLLPKFDS
+619 INKDSVLLPKFNE

-646 LQAYVEKNDS
+646 LQAYVEKYSS
-656 GDDSDAN
+656 GETDSD
-663 SDNITPF
+663 DITPF

-676 SSNNNKSIT
+676 PSNNDKSIT

-690 FKKYRNVGVY
+690 FKKYRNVNIY
-700 SNNTAFVSK
+700 SRNTAFVSK
-709 SYFNNYLKPTTHM
+709 SYFNNYLKPTTHI
-722 LLISVDSSKGNLID
+722 LLISVDSSKANLVD
-736 IVKNIRNVT
+736 IVKNIRNIT
-745 SNYAE
+745 SSYAE
-750 VIAAGSVF
+750 VMAGGSVF
-758 QRAQWESAIDI
+758 QRAQWESAIDV

-833 VSGLIVGTVFGWI
+833 VSGLIVGTAFGWI

-852 SVIGKVPFVVDWTI
+852 SAIGKVPFVIDWTI

-896 ALAEE
+896 ALAED

>member
-30 MSATLLFVN
+30 MSATLLFAN
-39 SVDDLMV
+39 SVDDLVV
-46 RNATEEFSSANYAI
+46 RNATEEFGSANYAI

-79 LDKISKMPGVNGIRS
+79 LDEISKMPGVNGIRS
-94 DDATALVRVEKGD
+94 DDATALVKVEKGD

-185 EHSQIPVSNRG
+185 EHSQIPTSYRG
-196 TYLGGVTNDFCAKLK
+196 TYLGGVTNDFCAKLN

-235 DLSPK
+235 DLSHK

-254 HEVGVRSVRN
+254 HEVGVRAVRN
-264 VSNGTNFVTMF
+264 ISNGTNFITMF
-275 LLSFG
+275 LMSFG
-280 VLALLISSLVIANT
+280 VLALLVSSLVIANT

-322 VLLEAAV
+322 VLLEAAI
-329 LGVISAAVGVLCA
+329 LGVISASIGVLCA
-342 IGFMGVISN
+342 IGFMGAISN

-365 VSLPAVVWPIV
+365 VSLPAIVWPIV
-376 IGAIVTVLASMGAAR
+376 IGAIVTVLASMSAAR

-415 IRAVFGV
+415 LRAVFGV
-422 IFIVIGILA
+422 IFIVAGILA
-431 TVLSF
+431 TALSI
-436 NALTN
+436 NILASML
-441 MIAGKSPNAGSDSW
+441 AGRSVNAGSNSW

-460 AMFGCALVFIGI
+460 AIFGCSLVFIGI
-472 IMTAIFWMPFAMK
+472 VITATFWMPFAMR
-485 ATGAIMALCGPASKV
+485 ATGAVMALCGPSSKV

-550 DIIIQGKNVD
+550 DIIVQGKNVD

-576 ELLSAVPMTFKNAK
+576 ELLPAVPMTFKNAK
-590 GKTEYAMVAG
+590 GETEYTLVAG
-600 VDNANQLRNV
+600 VDNVDQLRNV
-610 MHTDLDGVE
+610 MHTDLDGVN
-619 INKDSVLLPKFDS
+619 INKDSVLLPKPD
-632 EGGEPFELKKGNLN
+632 EGEEPFDLKKGSLN
-646 LQAYVEKNDS
+646 LQAYVEKYNSND
-656 GDDSDAN
+656 
-663 SDNITPF
+663 DNNDNFTPF

-690 FKKYRNVGVY
+690 FKKYRNVSVD
-700 SNNTAFVSK
+700 SNNTSFVSK
-709 SYFNNYLKPTTHM
+709 SYFNNYLKPTTHI
-722 LLISVDSSKGNLID
+722 LLISLNSRNANLID

-750 VIAAGSVF
+750 VMSTGSVF
-758 QRAQWESAIDI
+758 ERAMWESAIDT

-819 SLALEATLISLTST
+819 SLAMEATLISLTST

-852 SVIGKVPFVVDWTI
+852 SVIGKVPFVIDWTI
-866 YAVLALIALLA
+866 YAVLALIALFA

-896 ALAEE
+896 ALADE

>member
-1 MWKIALKLMRK
+1 MRK

-30 MSATLLFVN
+30 MSATLLFAN

-46 RNATEEFSSANYAI
+46 RNATDEFGSANYAI
-60 SFKNPNSSPSSEI
+60 SFRNPNSSPSSEI

-79 LDKISKMPGVNGIRS
+79 LDEISKMPGVNGIRS

-107 KSVTSIAWSSG
+107 KSVTSIAWSNG

-145 IAKSIHANVGDT
+145 IAKSIHANIGDT

-185 EHSQIPVSNRG
+185 EHSQIPFSNRG
-196 TYLGGVTNDFCAKLK
+196 TYLGGVTNDFCAKLN
-211 NLKNFDNQVVQS
+211 NLKNFDNEVVQS

-240 INALLPEQ
+240 INSLLPSR

-254 HEVGVRSVRN
+254 HEVGVRAVRN

-280 VLALLISSLVIANT
+280 ILALLISSLVIANT

-322 VLLEAAV
+322 VLLEAAI
-329 LGVISAAVGVLCA
+329 LGVISAGVGVLCA
-342 IGFMGVISN
+342 IGFMGAISN

-365 VSLPAVVWPIV
+365 VSLPAIVWPIA
-376 IGAIVTVLASMGAAR
+376 IGAIVTVLASMSAAR

-422 IFIVIGILA
+422 LFIVVGILA
-431 TVLSF
+431 TALS
-436 NALTN
+436 ATSLAS
-441 MIAGKSPNAGSDSW
+441 MIAGKSPTAGSDSW

-472 IMTAIFWMPFAMK
+472 IITATFWMPFAMK

-539 LKGVVDDRYSV
+539 LKGVVDDHYSV

-576 ELLSAVPMTFKNAK
+576 ELLPAVPMTFKNAK
-590 GKTEYAMVAG
+590 GKTEYAMAAG
-600 VDNANQLRNV
+600 VDNVNQLKNV
-610 MHTDLDGVE
+610 MHTDLDGVN
-619 INKDSVLLPKFDS
+619 INKDSVLLPKFNE

-646 LQAYVEKNDS
+646 LQAYVEKYSS
-656 GDDSDAN
+656 GETDSD
-663 SDNITPF
+663 DITPF

-676 SSNNNKSIT
+676 PSNNDKSIT

-690 FKKYRNVGVY
+690 FKKYRNVNIY
-700 SNNTAFVSK
+700 SRNTAFVSK
-709 SYFNNYLKPTTHM
+709 SYFNNYLKPTTHI
-722 LLISVDSSKGNLID
+722 LLISVDSSKANLVD
-736 IVKNIRNVT
+736 IVKNIRNIT
-745 SNYAE
+745 SSYAE
-750 VIAAGSVF
+750 VMAGGSVF
-758 QRAQWESAIDI
+758 QRAQWESAIDV

-833 VSGLIVGTVFGWI
+833 VSGLIVGTAFGWI

-852 SVIGKVPFVVDWTI
+852 SAIGKVPFVIDWTI

-896 ALAEE
+896 ALAED